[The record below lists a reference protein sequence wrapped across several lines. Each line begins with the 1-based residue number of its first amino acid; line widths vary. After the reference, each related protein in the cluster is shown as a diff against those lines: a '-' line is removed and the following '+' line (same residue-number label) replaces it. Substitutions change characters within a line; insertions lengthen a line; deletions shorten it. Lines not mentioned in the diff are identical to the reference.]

1 MSNVLQKIF
10 GQIETKEQFDA
21 LRITIAS
28 PEEIL
33 SWSHGEV
40 KKPETINYHSMKPE
54 QEGLFCQQI
63 FGPAKDYE
71 CACGKYKRIKYRGLI
86 CEKCGVEVGSSSVR
100 RERMGHIKLAMPVA
114 HTWFLREGKIA
125 TLLNNLPQKKLEQVI
140 SYDAYIVIE
149 PGLTNLKQYDVI
161 SEDDYQAAI
170 EEFGADAF
178 RVGIGAEGVRE
189 IIAGMDMG
197 DERTRLR
204 EELAETKSETKRRS
218 LIKQLKL
225 VEAFLD
231 SKTEPA
237 WMLPDVIPVI
247 PPEMR
252 PLVTL
257 DAGHVAASDLNDLY
271 RRVIIRN
278 NRLKKFMEMHAPD
291 IIIRNEKRMLQE
303 AVDSLFDNGHKARP
317 MVSQNRRPLKSL
329 SDSLRGKSGRFRMNM
344 LGKRVDYS
352 GRSVIVSGP
361 TLKLHQVG
369 LPKTMAL
376 ELFKPFVFSRLMTG
390 GYANTL
396 KTARK
401 MVENGEDIVW
411 EMLEKVIYQHPVLL
425 NRAPTLHRLSLLAFE
440 PVLIEGKAIRLH
452 PLVCKGFNADFDGDQ
467 MSVHVPISLEAQLEA
482 RTLMLASNNVLS
494 PANGDPMIVPSQD
507 MVLGVYYI
515 SLINGEHDEK
525 SPRFANMDEVKLAL
539 ENKSITLHTPIIA
552 RINGK
557 TEKTTA
563 GRMILGELLP
573 KSENMPFSLVNKVM
587 PVSEIKALLAT
598 TYERCGDKEMILL
611 ADALKNTGFE
621 QAARSGISIGYD
633 DIVIPEEKKAM
644 IAASEKTA
652 EEIEDQ
658 YQNGLLSKGERYNK
672 LVDLWQTTTDKLG
685 DMAYAALGKSSGD
698 QWNSVYMMAL
708 SGARG
713 SKRQIQQLAGMRGMM
728 QKPDGSII
736 EVPIISNFKE
746 GLTMSEYFTST
757 HGARKGMSDTALKTA
772 DAGYLTRRL
781 VELAQNTVI
790 TEHDCGTSE
799 CIEAKP
805 VYNGSKIEVP
815 LGDVVLGRTAAE
827 DIIDSKTKEVIVPK
841 GELITKAAS
850 KRINASDLKSAKVR
864 SVLTCCSD
872 GLCAKCYGMDLSRN
886 ALVHVGEAVGV
897 IAGQSIG
904 EPGTQLTLRTFHIGG
919 VATAAESSFIEVAVP
934 KDEKAFIELQDV
946 ETAVNS
952 NGRFVVMS
960 RKGHVVVKDG
970 NRSELSKTALPYGA
984 LLVGK
989 FAKSTDAFVV
999 EASDKDQS
1007 IKIAEWDASA
1017 TAIIAETDGQVVYN
1031 DLIENVSF
1039 QDEADAQ
1046 TSIVSRKVISW
1057 TGNTNKNLK
1066 PSIKLVDNKGDV
1078 ISLGGKK
1085 VAEYL
1090 LPTHSVLGAKIIDK
1104 ENIKRGDVIAR
1115 IPVQAKGAGDITGGL
1130 PRVNELLEVRRPS
1143 NPALLSEI
1151 AGTVELKEIKNK
1163 MVITVESDPMQTI
1176 KDIDTEKRKVVVN
1189 DGAMVVKGDVLVDKT
1204 DDQDAIRANQDGKV
1218 YVYETTSIVDGQ
1230 KQTRTTIDICD
1241 YVEYPVAKGAKLLV
1255 RTGDIVAKAEKLVDG
1270 DPVPQDI
1277 LRILGQKALSTF
1289 MVEQIQ
1295 QVYRLQGVTINDKH
1309 IEILIR
1315 EMTRRVEITD
1325 PGDTSFLMGQV
1336 VDRVDFEEENARVIR
1351 DGNRPAKRSEVLVGL
1366 TRASLTSRSFISNA
1380 SFQQTT
1386 KVLVDAAI
1394 SGSTDKLV
1402 GINENLIVGRLI
1414 PIGTGAYVRRVRE
1427 IAREEEKAEKLAR
1440 EGNGQQQ
1447 LMDL

>member
-1 MSNVLQKIF
+1 
-10 GQIETKEQFDA
+10 
-21 LRITIAS
+21 
-28 PEEIL
+28 
-33 SWSHGEV
+33 
-40 KKPETINYHSMKPE
+40 MKPE
-54 QEGLFCQQI
+54 PEGLFCQQI
-63 FGPAKDYE
+63 FGPIKDYE
-71 CACGKYKRIKYRGLI
+71 CACGKYKRIKFRGVV
-86 CEKCGVEVGSSSVR
+86 CERCGVEVGSSTVR

-149 PGLTNLKQYDVI
+149 PGLTSLKQYDVI
-161 SEDDYQAAI
+161 SEDEYQKAV

-178 RVGIGAEGVRE
+178 RVGIGAEGVRS
-189 IIAGMDMG
+189 IIANLDMG

-204 EELAETKSETKRRS
+204 AELAETKSDAKRKG

-225 VEAFLD
+225 VEAFLE

-237 WMLPDVIPVI
+237 WMLPDIIPVI
-247 PPEMR
+247 PPDMR

-278 NRLKKFMEMHAPD
+278 NRLKRFMEMHAPE
-291 IIIRNEKRMLQE
+291 IIVRNEKRMLQE

-361 TLKLHQVG
+361 SLKLHQVG
-369 LPKTMAL
+369 LPKAMAL
-376 ELFKPFVFSRLMTG
+376 ELFKPFVYSRLMAG

-411 EMLEKVIYQHPVLL
+411 EILEDVIHEHPVLL
-425 NRAPTLHRLSLLAFE
+425 NRQPTLHRLSMLAFE

-467 MSVHVPISLEAQLEA
+467 MAVHVPISLEAQLEA
-482 RTLMLASNNVLS
+482 RTLMLSSNNVLS
-494 PANGDPMIVPSQD
+494 PANGEPMIVPSQD

-515 SLINGEHDEK
+515 SLINGEHTDK
-525 SPRFANMDEVKLAL
+525 SPRFANMDEVKMAL
-539 ENKSITLHTPIIA
+539 ENKSITLHTPIVA

-557 TEKTTA
+557 IYKTTA

-573 KSENMPFSLVNKVM
+573 KSENMPFDLVNKVM
-587 PVSEIKALLAT
+587 PVGEIKALLAT
-598 TYERCGDKEMILL
+598 TYERCGDKAMILL
-611 ADALKNTGFE
+611 ADALKDTGFE

-633 DIVIPEEKKAM
+633 DIVIPEEKKQI
-644 IAASEKTA
+644 IAETEKAA
-652 EEIEDQ
+652 EEIEQQ
-658 YQNGLLSKGERYNK
+658 YQNGLLSGGEKHNK
-672 LVDLWQTTTDKLG
+672 LIDLWQNTTDKIG
-685 DMAYAALGKSSGD
+685 DLAYAALGKTTGD
-698 QWNSVYMMAL
+698 HWNSVLMMAL

-713 SKRQIQQLAGMRGMM
+713 SKRQIQQVAGMRGMM

-746 GLTMSEYFTST
+746 GLTMAEYFTST

-790 TEHDCGTSE
+790 TEHDCGTDE
-799 CIEAKP
+799 YITAKP
-805 VYNGSKIEVP
+805 VYQGSTLAVP
-815 LGDVVLGRTAAE
+815 LGDVVLGRTAAH
-827 DIIDSKTKEVIVPK
+827 DIVHPITKEVLVPA
-841 GELITKAAS
+841 GELVTKAAAR
-850 KRINASDLKSAKVR
+850 KINESGLPSVDVR
-864 SVLTCCSD
+864 SVLTCHSD
-872 GLCAKCYGMDLSRN
+872 GLCAKCYGMDLSRQ

-919 VATAAESSFIEVAVP
+919 VASGGAESHYIEVPVAGTV
-934 KDEKAFIELQDV
+934 KLSG
-946 ETAVNS
+946 VNTIKNS
-952 NGRFVVMS
+952 AGR
-960 RKGHVVVKDG
+960 VVVLSRNG
-970 NRSELSKTALPYGA
+970 ELTVVDAKGEKLFTTKLPYASMMIVNDGDTVEKGA
-984 LLVGK
+984 KV
-989 FAKSTDAFVV
+989 
-999 EASDKDQS
+999 
-1007 IKIAEWDASA
+1007 AEWDPYSN
-1017 TAIIAETDGQVVYN
+1017 TIIAEKDGIVQFQ
-1031 DLIENVSF
+1031 DLIENISYQEEVDS
-1039 QDEADAQ
+1039 
-1046 TSIVSRKVISW
+1046 TTGITSRKVINW
-1057 TGNTNKNLK
+1057 KANTKKALN
-1066 PSIKLVDNKGDV
+1066 PAITLVDEHGQV

-1085 VAEYL
+1085 IAEYL
-1090 LPTHSVLGAKIIDK
+1090 LPMYSILNVANGATVAA
-1104 ENIKRGDVIAR
+1104 GDILAR
-1115 IPVQAKGAGDITGGL
+1115 IPVQTKRTGDITGGL

-1143 NPALLSEI
+1143 NPALLAE
-1151 AGTVELKEIKNK
+1151 
-1163 MVITVESDPMQTI
+1163 
-1176 KDIDTEKRKVVVN
+1176 
-1189 DGAMVVKGDVLVDKT
+1189 
-1204 DDQDAIRANQDGKV
+1204 
-1218 YVYETTSIVDGQ
+1218 VDG
-1230 KQTRTTIDICD
+1230 TIELEDAKSKIIVRIVPD
-1241 YVEYPVAKGAKLLV
+1241 DGTAPVEYAVPKGTNLLV
-1255 RTGDIVAKAEKLVDG
+1255 RSGDVVKKADKLIDG

-1277 LRILGQKALSTF
+1277 LRILGQKALATF

-1295 QVYRLQGVTINDKH
+1295 QVYRLQGVSINDKH

-1325 PGDTSFLMGQV
+1325 PGDTGFLMGAV
-1336 VDRVDFEEENARVIR
+1336 VDRVDFDEENARVTH
-1351 DGNRPAKRSEVLVGL
+1351 DGGRPATASQVLVGL

-1414 PIGTGAYVRRVRE
+1414 PVGTGAYVRRVRE

-1440 EGNGQQQ
+1440 EGNAQQQ
-1447 LMDL
+1447 LLDI

>member
-1 MSNVLQKIF
+1 MTNMLQKIF

-40 KKPETINYHSMKPE
+40 KKPETINYHSLKPE
-54 QEGLFCQQI
+54 AEGLFCQQI
-63 FGPAKDYE
+63 FGPVKDYE
-71 CACGKYKRIKYRGLI
+71 CACGKYKRIKFRGVV
-86 CEKCGVEVGSSSVR
+86 CERCGVEVGPSSVR

-161 SEDDYQAAI
+161 SEDEYQAAV
-170 EEFGADAF
+170 EEYGADAF
-178 RVGIGAEGVRE
+178 QVGIGAEGVRS
-189 IIAGMDMG
+189 IIAGLDMG

-204 EELAETKSETKRRS
+204 AELAETKSEAKRKA
-218 LIKQLKL
+218 IVKQLKL

-231 SKTEPA
+231 SKTDPA
-237 WMLPDVIPVI
+237 WMLPDIIPVI
-247 PPEMR
+247 PPDMR

-278 NRLKKFMEMHAPD
+278 NRLKRFKEMNAPE

-361 TLKLHQVG
+361 SLKLHQVG
-369 LPKTMAL
+369 LPKAMAL
-376 ELFKPFVFSRLMTG
+376 ELFKPFVFARLMAG
-390 GYANTL
+390 DYANTL

-411 EMLEKVIYQHPVLL
+411 EILEKVIYQHPVLL

-482 RTLMLASNNVLS
+482 RTLMLSSNNVLS
-494 PANGDPMIVPSQD
+494 PANGEPMIVPSQD
-507 MVLGVYYI
+507 MVLGVFYI
-515 SLINGEHDEK
+515 SLMNGSVDEK

-539 ENKSITLHTPIIA
+539 ENKTITLHTPIVA

-557 TEKTTA
+557 RYETTA

-573 KSENMPFSLVNKVM
+573 KSDKMPFDLVNKVM
-587 PVSEIKALLAT
+587 PHGEIKKLLAI
-598 TYERCGDKEMILL
+598 TYERCGDKAMIML

-621 QAARSGISIGYD
+621 QAARSGISIGFD
-633 DIVIPEEKKAM
+633 DIVIPKEKSEM
-644 IAASEKTA
+644 IANANKA
-652 EEIEDQ
+652 AAEIEKQ
-658 YQNGLLSKGERYNK
+658 YQNGLLSGGERHNK
-672 LVDLWQTTTDKLG
+672 LIDLWQKTTDELG
-685 DMAYAALGKSSGD
+685 DKAYEALGKTTGEN
-698 QWNSVYMMAL
+698 WNSIYMMAV
-708 SGARG
+708 SKARG
-713 SKRQIQQLAGMRGMM
+713 SKGQIQQVAGMRGMM

-746 GLTMSEYFTST
+746 GLTMAEYFTST

-772 DAGYLTRRL
+772 EAGYLTRRL

-790 TEHDCGTSE
+790 TEHDCGTTDF
-799 CIEAKP
+799 ITAKP
-805 VYNGSKIEVP
+805 VYQGSTLSVP
-815 LGDVVLGRTAAE
+815 LGDVVLGRTAAH
-827 DIIDSKTKEVIVPK
+827 DIVNPITHEVIVPA
-841 GELITKAAS
+841 GELINKAAAT
-850 KRINASDLKSAKVR
+850 KINDSGLPSVDVR
-864 SVLTCCSD
+864 SVLTCHSD

-919 VATAAESSFIEVAVP
+919 IASGGAESHFIEMPVAGKLKLVGVNTITNSAGRVVVLSRNGEVAVV
-934 KDEKAFIELQDV
+934 D
-946 ETAVNS
+946 N
-952 NGRFVVMS
+952 
-960 RKGHVVVKDG
+960 KGATLF
-970 NRSELSKTALPYGA
+970 SCALPYASMLIKNDGD
-984 LLVGK
+984 
-989 FAKSTDAFVV
+989 TV
-999 EASDKDQS
+999 EKGE
-1007 IKIAEWDASA
+1007 KVAEWDPYSN
-1017 TAIIAETDGQVVYN
+1017 TIIAEKDGIAQFK
-1031 DLIENVSF
+1031 DLVENVSF
-1039 QDEADAQ
+1039 QEEVDSM
-1046 TSIVSRKVISW
+1046 TGIVSRKVINW
-1057 TGNTNKNLK
+1057 KTNTKKALS
-1066 PSIKLVDNKGDV
+1066 PAITLVDEKGNV

-1085 VAEYL
+1085 IAEYM
-1090 LPTHSVLGAKIIDK
+1090 LPTYSVLNVSNGDK
-1104 ENIKRGDVIAR
+1104 VAAGDILAR
-1115 IPVQAKGAGDITGGL
+1115 IPVQTKRTSDITGGL
-1130 PRVNELLEVRRPS
+1130 PRVEELLEVRRPS
-1143 NPALLSEI
+1143 NPAILAEI
-1151 AGTVELKEIKNK
+1151 DGTVELEDSKSKIIIRIEP
-1163 MVITVESDPMQTI
+1163 E
-1176 KDIDTEKRKVVVN
+1176 
-1189 DGAMVVKGDVLVDKT
+1189 DGSVP
-1204 DDQDAIRANQDGKV
+1204 
-1218 YVYETTSIVDGQ
+1218 
-1230 KQTRTTIDICD
+1230 
-1241 YVEYPVAKGAKLLV
+1241 VEYAVAKGTNLLV
-1255 RTGDIVAKAEKLVDG
+1255 RSGDVVRKADKLVDG

-1277 LRILGQKALSTF
+1277 LRILGQKELAQF
-1289 MVEQIQ
+1289 MVEQVQ
-1295 QVYRLQGVTINDKH
+1295 QVYRLQGVSINDKH

-1315 EMTRRVEITD
+1315 EMTRRVEITN
-1325 PGDTSFLMGQV
+1325 PGDTGFLMGQV
-1336 VDRVDFEEENARVIR
+1336 VDRVDFEEENARVAH
-1351 DGNRPAKRSEVLVGL
+1351 DGGKVAEASQVLVGL

-1414 PIGTGAYVRRVRE
+1414 PIGTGAYVRRVRQ
-1427 IAREEEKAEKLAR
+1427 IAKEEEKAEKLAR
-1440 EGNGQQQ
+1440 EGGEQQQ
-1447 LMDL
+1447 LMNI

>member
-1 MSNVLQKIF
+1 MLQKIF

-40 KKPETINYHSMKPE
+40 KKPETINYHSLKPE
-54 QEGLFCQQI
+54 PDGLFCQQI
-63 FGPAKDYE
+63 FGPIKDYE
-71 CACGKYKRIKYRGLI
+71 CACGKYKRIKYRGVI
-86 CEKCGVEVGSSSVR
+86 CDRCGVEVGSSSVR

-161 SEDDYQAAI
+161 SEDEYQKAV

-178 RVGIGAEGVRE
+178 HVGIGAEGVRN
-189 IIAGMDMG
+189 IIANLDMG

-204 EELAETKSETKRRS
+204 AELAETKSEAKRKG

-231 SKTEPA
+231 SKTDPA
-237 WMLPDVIPVI
+237 WMLPDIIPVI
-247 PPEMR
+247 PPDMR

-278 NRLKKFMEMHAPD
+278 NRLKRFIEMHAPD
-291 IIIRNEKRMLQE
+291 IIVRNEKRMLQE

-329 SDSLRGKSGRFRMNM
+329 SDSLRGKSGRFRMNL

-361 TLKLHQVG
+361 SLKLHQVG
-369 LPKTMAL
+369 LPKSMAL
-376 ELFKPFVFSRLMTG
+376 ELFKPFVFARLLAG
-390 GYANTL
+390 DYANTL

-401 MVENGEDIVW
+401 MVENGEDVVW
-411 EMLEKVIYQHPVLL
+411 EILEKVIHEHPVLL
-425 NRAPTLHRLSLLAFE
+425 NRAPSLHRLSMLAFE

-482 RTLMLASNNVLS
+482 RTLMLSSNNVLS
-494 PANGDPMIVPSQD
+494 PANGEPMIVPTQD

-515 SLINGEHDEK
+515 SLINGEHTEK
-525 SPRFANMDEVKLAL
+525 SPRFANMDEVQLAL
-539 ENKSITLHTPIIA
+539 ENKTITLHTPIIA

-557 TEKTTA
+557 TYKTTA

-573 KSENMPFSLVNKVM
+573 KSDNMPFDLVNKVM
-587 PVSEIKALLAT
+587 PVKEIKSLLAT
-598 TYERCGDKEMILL
+598 TYERCGDKAMILL

-621 QAARSGISIGYD
+621 QAARSGISIGFD
-633 DIVIPEEKKAM
+633 DVVIPEEKKDL
-644 IAASEKTA
+644 IAESEKAA

-658 YQNGLLSKGERYNK
+658 YQNGLLSAGERHNK
-672 LVDLWQTTTDKLG
+672 LIDLWQKTTDKLG
-685 DMAYAALGKSSGD
+685 DLAYAALGKTTGD
-698 QWNSVYMMAL
+698 NWNSVLMMAL

-713 SKRQIQQLAGMRGMM
+713 SKSQIKQLAGMRGMM

-746 GLTMSEYFTST
+746 GLTMAEYFTST

-772 DAGYLTRRL
+772 EAGYLTRRM
-781 VELAQNTVI
+781 VELAHNTAI
-790 TEHDCGTSE
+790 TEIDCGTKDF
-799 CIEAKP
+799 ITAKP
-805 VYNGSKIEVP
+805 VYQGSTLSVA
-815 LGDVVLGRTAAE
+815 LGDVVLGRTAAH
-827 DIIDSKTKEVIVPK
+827 DIIHPITKEVIVK
-841 GELITKAAS
+841 AGDLITKAAA
-850 KRINASDLKSAKVR
+850 KKINESGLPTVDVR

-886 ALVHVGEAVGV
+886 ALVHVGEAVGLL
-897 IAGQSIG
+897 AGQSIG

-919 VATAAESSFIEVAVP
+919 VAEGGAESHFIEVP
-934 KDEKAFIELQDV
+934 V
-946 ETAVNS
+946 EGTVKFSGVNTIKNSAGRIVVLSRNAEVSIVNDKNETLFTS
-952 NGRFVVMS
+952 N
-960 RKGHVVVKDG
+960 
-970 NRSELSKTALPYGA
+970 LPYASMLIVNEGEKVEKGA
-984 LLVGK
+984 
-989 FAKSTDAFVV
+989 
-999 EASDKDQS
+999 
-1007 IKIAEWDASA
+1007 KIAEWDPYSN
-1017 TAIIAETDGQVVYN
+1017 TIIAEKDGIVQFN
-1031 DLIENVSF
+1031 DLIENISYQEEVDS
-1039 QDEADAQ
+1039 
-1046 TSIVSRKVISW
+1046 TTGIVSRKVINW
-1057 TGNTNKNLK
+1057 RANTKKALN
-1066 PSIKLVDNKGDV
+1066 PSITLVNEKGEV

-1085 VAEYL
+1085 IAEYM
-1090 LPTHSVLGAKIIDK
+1090 LPMYSILNVSDGAKVSA
-1104 ENIKRGDVIAR
+1104 GDVLAR
-1115 IPVQAKGAGDITGGL
+1115 IPVQSKRTSDITGGL

-1143 NPALLSEI
+1143 NPALLAEI
-1151 AGTVELKEIKNK
+1151 DGTIELEDAKSK
-1163 MVITVESDPMQTI
+1163 VIIRIVPDDGTAPFEY
-1176 KDIDTEKRKVVVN
+1176 VVP
-1189 DGAMVVKGDVLVDKT
+1189 KGM
-1204 DDQDAIRANQDGKV
+1204 N
-1218 YVYETTSIVDGQ
+1218 
-1230 KQTRTTIDICD
+1230 
-1241 YVEYPVAKGAKLLV
+1241 LLV
-1255 RTGDIVAKAEKLVDG
+1255 RSGDVVKKAEKLVDG
-1270 DPVPQDI
+1270 EPVPQDI
-1277 LRILGQKALSTF
+1277 LRILGQKALATF

-1295 QVYRLQGVTINDKH
+1295 QVYRLQGVAINDKH

-1315 EMTRRVEITD
+1315 EMTRRVEITN
-1325 PGDTSFLMGQV
+1325 PGDTTFLTGGI
-1336 VDRVDFEEENARVIR
+1336 VDRVEFEEENARVVR
-1351 DGNRPAKRSEVLVGL
+1351 DGGRPAEASQVLVGL
-1366 TRASLTSRSFISNA
+1366 TRASLTSSSFISNA
-1380 SFQQTT
+1380 AFQQTT

-1394 SGSTDKLV
+1394 SGSTDKLT

-1414 PIGTGAYVRRVRE
+1414 PIGTGAYVHRVRE
-1427 IAREEEKAEKLAR
+1427 IAKEEEKAEKLAR
-1440 EGNGQQQ
+1440 EGGNQQQ
-1447 LMDL
+1447 LLDL

>member
-1 MSNVLQKIF
+1 MTNMLQKIF

-40 KKPETINYHSMKPE
+40 KKPETINYHSLKPE
-54 QEGLFCQQI
+54 PDGLFCQQI
-63 FGPAKDYE
+63 FGPVKDYE
-71 CACGKYKRIKYRGLI
+71 CACGKYKRIKFRGVV
-86 CEKCGVEVGSSSVR
+86 CERCGVEVGPSNVR

-149 PGLTNLKQYDVI
+149 PGLTSLKQYDVI
-161 SEDDYQAAI
+161 SEDEYQKAV

-178 RVGIGAEGVRE
+178 HVGIGAEGVRS
-189 IIAGMDMG
+189 IIANLDMG

-204 EELAETKSETKRRS
+204 AELAETKSDSKRKG

-231 SKTEPA
+231 SKTDPA

-247 PPEMR
+247 PPDMR

-278 NRLKKFMEMHAPD
+278 NRLKRFIEMHAPE
-291 IIIRNEKRMLQE
+291 IIVRNEKRMLQE

-329 SDSLRGKSGRFRMNM
+329 SDSLRGKSGRFRMNL

-361 TLKLHQVG
+361 SLKLHQVG

-376 ELFKPFVFSRLMTG
+376 ELFKPFVFARLMAG
-390 GYANTL
+390 DYANTL

-401 MVENGEDIVW
+401 MVENGEDVVW
-411 EMLEKVIYQHPVLL
+411 EILEKVIHEHPVLL
-425 NRAPTLHRLSLLAFE
+425 NRQPTLHRLSMLAFE

-467 MSVHVPISLEAQLEA
+467 MAVHVPISLEAQLEA
-482 RTLMLASNNVLS
+482 RTLMLSSNNILS
-494 PANGDPMIVPSQD
+494 PANGEPMIVPSQD

-515 SLINGEHDEK
+515 SLINGEHTDK
-525 SPRFANMDEVKLAL
+525 SPRFANMDEVKMAL
-539 ENKSITLHTPIIA
+539 ENKTITLHTPIVA

-557 TEKTTA
+557 IYKTTA

-573 KSENMPFSLVNKVM
+573 KSENMPFDLVNKVM
-587 PVSEIKALLAT
+587 PVGEIKSLLAT
-598 TYERCGDKEMILL
+598 TYERCGDKATILL
-611 ADALKNTGFE
+611 ADALKDTGFE

-633 DIVIPEEKKAM
+633 DIVIPEEKKT
-644 IAASEKTA
+644 IIEETEKAA
-652 EEIEDQ
+652 EEINEQ
-658 YQNGLLSKGERYNK
+658 YQNGLLSGGEKHNK
-672 LVDLWQTTTDKLG
+672 LIDLWQNTTDKIG
-685 DMAYAALGKSSGD
+685 DLAYAALGKTTGD
-698 QWNSVYMMAL
+698 NWNSVLMMAL

-713 SKRQIQQLAGMRGMM
+713 SKRQIQQVAGMRGMM

-746 GLTMSEYFTST
+746 GLTMAEYFTST

-790 TEHDCGTSE
+790 TEHDCGTKE
-799 CIEAKP
+799 YITAKP
-805 VYNGSKIEVP
+805 VYQGSTLSVP
-815 LGDVVLGRTAAE
+815 LGDVVLGRTAAH
-827 DIIDSKTKEVIVPK
+827 DIVHPITKEVIVPA
-841 GELITKAAS
+841 GELVTKVAAR
-850 KRINASDLKSAKVR
+850 KINESGLPSVDVR

-872 GLCAKCYGMDLSRN
+872 GLCAKCYGMDLSRQ
-886 ALVHVGEAVGV
+886 ALVHVGESVGV

-919 VATAAESSFIEVAVP
+919 VASGGAESHFIEVPVAGTIKLSGVNTI
-934 KDEKAFIELQDV
+934 KNSAGRIVVLSRNGELTVVNNKGEKQFS
-946 ETAVNS
+946 T
-952 NGRFVVMS
+952 
-960 RKGHVVVKDG
+960 K
-970 NRSELSKTALPYGA
+970 LPYAAMLIVNDGDKVEKGA
-984 LLVGK
+984 KV
-989 FAKSTDAFVV
+989 
-999 EASDKDQS
+999 
-1007 IKIAEWDASA
+1007 AEWDPYAN
-1017 TAIIAETDGQVVYN
+1017 TIIAEKDGTVQFQ
-1031 DLIENVSF
+1031 DLIENVSY
-1039 QDEADAQ
+1039 QEEVDS
-1046 TSIVSRKVISW
+1046 TTGIVSRKVINW
-1057 TGNTNKNLK
+1057 KANMKKALNPAIT
-1066 PSIKLVDNKGDV
+1066 LVDDKGQV

-1085 VAEYL
+1085 IAEYL
-1090 LPTHSVLGAKIIDK
+1090 LPMYSILNVSNGAKVAA
-1104 ENIKRGDVIAR
+1104 GDVLAR
-1115 IPVQAKGAGDITGGL
+1115 IPVQTKRTGDITGGL

-1143 NPALLSEI
+1143 NPALLAE
-1151 AGTVELKEIKNK
+1151 
-1163 MVITVESDPMQTI
+1163 
-1176 KDIDTEKRKVVVN
+1176 
-1189 DGAMVVKGDVLVDKT
+1189 
-1204 DDQDAIRANQDGKV
+1204 
-1218 YVYETTSIVDGQ
+1218 VDG
-1230 KQTRTTIDICD
+1230 TIELEDAKSKIIVRIIPD
-1241 YVEYPVAKGAKLLV
+1241 DGTAPVEYAVPKGTNILV
-1255 RTGDIVAKAEKLVDG
+1255 RSGDSVRKADKLVDG

-1277 LRILGQKALSTF
+1277 LRILGQKALATF

-1295 QVYRLQGVTINDKH
+1295 QVYRLQGVSINDKH

-1315 EMTRRVEITD
+1315 EMTRRVEITS
-1325 PGDTSFLMGQV
+1325 PGDTGFLMGQV

-1351 DGNRPAKRSEVLVGL
+1351 DGGKPAEASQVLVGL

-1394 SGSTDKLV
+1394 SGATDKLV

-1414 PIGTGAYVRRVRE
+1414 PVGTGAYVRRVRE
-1427 IAREEEKAEKLAR
+1427 IAKEEEKAEKLAR
-1440 EGNGQQQ
+1440 EGNSQQQ
-1447 LMDL
+1447 LLDI

>member
-1 MSNVLQKIF
+1 MTNMLQKIF

-40 KKPETINYHSMKPE
+40 KKPETINYHSLKPE
-54 QEGLFCQQI
+54 SEGLFCQQI
-63 FGPAKDYE
+63 FGPVKDYE
-71 CACGKYKRIKYRGLI
+71 CACGKYKRIKFRGVV
-86 CEKCGVEVGSSSVR
+86 CERCGVEVGPSSVR

-161 SEDDYQAAI
+161 SEDEYQAAV

-178 RVGIGAEGVRE
+178 HVGIGAEGVRS
-189 IIAGMDMG
+189 IIANLDMG

-204 EELAETKSETKRRS
+204 AELAETKSEAKRKS
-218 LIKQLKL
+218 IIKQLKL

-231 SKTEPA
+231 SKTDPA
-237 WMLPDVIPVI
+237 WMLPDVLPVI
-247 PPEMR
+247 PPDMR

-278 NRLKKFMEMHAPD
+278 NRLKRFQEMHAPE

-361 TLKLHQVG
+361 SLKLHQVG
-369 LPKTMAL
+369 LPKQMAL
-376 ELFKPFVFSRLMTG
+376 ELFKPFVFARLLAG
-390 GYANTL
+390 DYANTL

-411 EMLEKVIYQHPVLL
+411 EILEKVIYEHPVLL

-482 RTLMLASNNVLS
+482 RTLMLSSNNVLS
-494 PANGDPMIVPSQD
+494 PANGEPMIVPSQD

-515 SLINGEHDEK
+515 SLMNGTVNEK
-525 SPRFANMDEVKLAL
+525 SPRFANMDEVKMAL
-539 ENKSITLHTPIIA
+539 ENKAITLHTPIVA

-557 TEKTTA
+557 RYETTA

-573 KSENMPFSLVNKVM
+573 KSDNMPFDLVNKVM
-587 PVSEIKALLAT
+587 PSGEIKKLLAI
-598 TYERCGDKEMILL
+598 TYERCGDKAMIML

-621 QAARSGISIGYD
+621 QAARSGISIGFD
-633 DIVIPEEKKAM
+633 DIVIPKEKTEM
-644 IAASEKTA
+644 IANANKA
-652 EEIEDQ
+652 AAEIEKQ
-658 YQNGLLSKGERYNK
+658 YQNGLLSGGERHNK
-672 LVDLWQTTTDKLG
+672 LIDLWQKTTDELG
-685 DMAYAALGKSSGD
+685 DKAYEALGKTEGEN
-698 QWNSVYMMAL
+698 WNSIYMMAV
-708 SGARG
+708 SKARG
-713 SKRQIQQLAGMRGMM
+713 SKGQIQQVAGMRGMM

-746 GLTMSEYFTST
+746 GLTMAEYFTST

-772 DAGYLTRRL
+772 EAGYLTRRL

-790 TEHDCGTSE
+790 TEHDCGTSDF
-799 CIEAKP
+799 ITAKP
-805 VYNGSKIEVP
+805 VYQGSTLSVA
-815 LGDVVLGRTAAE
+815 LGDVVLGRTAAH
-827 DIIDSKTKEVIVPK
+827 DIVHPITKEVIVPA
-841 GELITKAAS
+841 GELITKSAA
-850 KRINASDLKSAKVR
+850 RQINESGLPSVDVR
-864 SVLTCCSD
+864 SVLTCHSD

-919 VATAAESSFIEVAVP
+919 IASGGAESHFIEMPVAGTLKLSGVNTITNSAGRVVVLSRNGEVAVVDN
-934 KDEKAFIELQDV
+934 KGKELF
-946 ETAVNS
+946 S
-952 NGRFVVMS
+952 C
-960 RKGHVVVKDG
+960 
-970 NRSELSKTALPYGA
+970 ALPYASMLIKNDGD
-984 LLVGK
+984 K
-989 FAKSTDAFVV
+989 V
-999 EASDKDQS
+999 EKGE
-1007 IKIAEWDASA
+1007 KVAEWDPYSN
-1017 TAIIAETDGQVVYN
+1017 TIIAEKDGIAQFK

-1039 QDEADAQ
+1039 QEEVDSM
-1046 TSIVSRKVISW
+1046 TGIVSRKVINW
-1057 TGNTNKNLK
+1057 KTNTKK
-1066 PSIKLVDNKGDV
+1066 PLSPAITLVDEKGNV
-1078 ISLGGKK
+1078 VSLGGKK
-1085 VAEYL
+1085 IAEYM
-1090 LPTHSVLGAKIIDK
+1090 LPTYSVLNVSNGDK
-1104 ENIKRGDVIAR
+1104 VVAGDVLAR
-1115 IPVQAKGAGDITGGL
+1115 IPVQTKRTSDITGGL
-1130 PRVNELLEVRRPS
+1130 PRVEELLEVRRPS
-1143 NPALLSEI
+1143 NPALLAEVD
-1151 AGTVELKEIKNK
+1151 GTVELEDSKSKIIIRIEP
-1163 MVITVESDPMQTI
+1163 T
-1176 KDIDTEKRKVVVN
+1176 
-1189 DGAMVVKGDVLVDKT
+1189 DGSAP
-1204 DDQDAIRANQDGKV
+1204 
-1218 YVYETTSIVDGQ
+1218 
-1230 KQTRTTIDICD
+1230 
-1241 YVEYPVAKGAKLLV
+1241 VEYAVPKGTNLLV
-1255 RTGDIVAKAEKLVDG
+1255 RSGDTVRKAEKLVDG

-1277 LRILGQKALSTF
+1277 LRILGQKELAQF
-1289 MVEQIQ
+1289 MVEQVQ
-1295 QVYRLQGVTINDKH
+1295 QVYRLQGVSINDKH

-1315 EMTRRVEITD
+1315 EMTRRVEITN
-1325 PGDTSFLMGQV
+1325 PGDTGFLMGQV
-1336 VDRVDFEEENARVIR
+1336 VDRVDFEEENARVAR
-1351 DGNRPAKRSEVLVGL
+1351 DGGKVAEASQVLVGL

-1414 PIGTGAYVRRVRE
+1414 PIGTGAYVRRVRQ
-1427 IAREEEKAEKLAR
+1427 IAKDEEKAEKLAR
-1440 EGNGQQQ
+1440 EGGEQQQ
-1447 LMDL
+1447 LLDI

>member
-1 MSNVLQKIF
+1 MTNMLQKIF

-40 KKPETINYHSMKPE
+40 KKPETINYHSLKPE
-54 QEGLFCQQI
+54 PEGLFCQQI
-63 FGPAKDYE
+63 FGPVKDYE
-71 CACGKYKRIKYRGLI
+71 CACGKYKRIKFRGVV
-86 CEKCGVEVGSSSVR
+86 CERCGVEVGSSSVR

-161 SEDDYQAAI
+161 SEDEYQAAV

-178 RVGIGAEGVRE
+178 HVGIGAEGVRS
-189 IIAGMDMG
+189 IIANLDMG

-204 EELAETKSETKRRS
+204 AELAETKSEAKRKAI
-218 LIKQLKL
+218 IKQLKL

-231 SKTEPA
+231 SKTDPA
-237 WMLPDVIPVI
+237 WMLPDVLPVI
-247 PPEMR
+247 PPDMR

-278 NRLKKFMEMHAPD
+278 NRLKRFMEMHAPE
-291 IIIRNEKRMLQE
+291 IIVRNEKRMLQE
-303 AVDSLFDNGHKARP
+303 AVDSLFDNGHKACP

-361 TLKLHQVG
+361 SLKLHQVG
-369 LPKTMAL
+369 LPKAMAL
-376 ELFKPFVFSRLMTG
+376 ELFKPFVFARLLAG
-390 GYANTL
+390 DYANTL

-411 EMLEKVIYQHPVLL
+411 EILEKVIYEHPVLL

-482 RTLMLASNNVLS
+482 RTLMLSSNNVLS
-494 PANGDPMIVPSQD
+494 PANGEPMIVPSQD

-515 SLINGEHDEK
+515 SLMNGNVDEK
-525 SPRFANMDEVKLAL
+525 SPRFANMDEVKMAL
-539 ENKSITLHTPIIA
+539 DNKTITLHTPIVA

-557 TEKTTA
+557 RYETTA

-573 KSENMPFSLVNKVM
+573 KSDKMPFDLVNKVM
-587 PVSEIKALLAT
+587 PAGEIKKLLAT
-598 TYERCGDKEMILL
+598 TYERCGDKAMIML

-621 QAARSGISIGYD
+621 QAARSGISIGFD
-633 DIVIPEEKKAM
+633 DIVIPKEKTEM
-644 IAASEKTA
+644 IANANKA
-652 EEIEDQ
+652 AAEIEKQ
-658 YQNGLLSKGERYNK
+658 YQNGLLSGGERHNK
-672 LVDLWQTTTDKLG
+672 LIDLWQKTTDELG
-685 DMAYAALGKSSGD
+685 DKAYEALGKTEGEN
-698 QWNSVYMMAL
+698 WNSIYMMAV
-708 SGARG
+708 SKARG
-713 SKRQIQQLAGMRGMM
+713 SKGQIQQVAGMRGMM

-746 GLTMSEYFTST
+746 GLTMAEYFTST

-772 DAGYLTRRL
+772 EAGYLTRRL

-790 TEHDCGTSE
+790 TEHDCGTDE
-799 CIEAKP
+799 YITAKP
-805 VYNGSKIEVP
+805 VYQGSTLSVP
-815 LGDVVLGRTAAE
+815 LGDVVLGRTAAH
-827 DIIDSKTKEVIVPK
+827 DIIHPMTKEVIVPA
-841 GELITKAAS
+841 GELITKSAA
-850 KRINASDLKSAKVR
+850 RQINESGLPSVDVR
-864 SVLTCCSD
+864 SVLTCHSD

-919 VATAAESSFIEVAVP
+919 IASGGAENHFIEMPVGGKLKLNGVNT
-934 KDEKAFIELQDV
+934 I
-946 ETAVNS
+946 TNS
-952 NGRFVVMS
+952 NGR
-960 RKGHVVVKDG
+960 VVVLSRNGEVAVVDNKG
-970 NRSELSKTALPYGA
+970 KELFSVALPYASMLIKNDGD
-984 LLVGK
+984 K
-989 FAKSTDAFVV
+989 V
-999 EASDKDQS
+999 EKGDKV
-1007 IKIAEWDASA
+1007 AEWDPYSN
-1017 TAIIAETDGQVVYN
+1017 TIIAEKDGIVQFK
-1031 DLIENVSF
+1031 DLIENVSV
-1039 QDEADAQ
+1039 QEEVDSM
-1046 TSIVSRKVISW
+1046 TGIVSHKVINW
-1057 TGNTNKNLK
+1057 KANTKK
-1066 PSIKLVDNKGDV
+1066 PLSPAITLVDDKGNV

-1085 VAEYL
+1085 IAEYM
-1090 LPTHSVLGAKIIDK
+1090 LPTYSVLNVANGDK
-1104 ENIKRGDVIAR
+1104 VAAGDVLAR
-1115 IPVQAKGAGDITGGL
+1115 IPVQTKRTSDITGGL
-1130 PRVNELLEVRRPS
+1130 PRVEELLEVRRPS
-1143 NPALLSEI
+1143 NPALLAEI
-1151 AGTVELKEIKNK
+1151 DGTVELEDSKSKIIIRIE
-1163 MVITVESDPMQTI
+1163 P
-1176 KDIDTEKRKVVVN
+1176 N
-1189 DGAMVVKGDVLVDKT
+1189 DGSAP
-1204 DDQDAIRANQDGKV
+1204 
-1218 YVYETTSIVDGQ
+1218 
-1230 KQTRTTIDICD
+1230 
-1241 YVEYPVAKGAKLLV
+1241 VEYAVAKGTNLLV
-1255 RTGDIVAKAEKLVDG
+1255 RSGDVVRKADKLVDG

-1277 LRILGQKALSTF
+1277 LRILGQKELAQF

-1295 QVYRLQGVTINDKH
+1295 QVYRLQGVSINDKH

-1315 EMTRRVEITD
+1315 EMTRRVEITN
-1325 PGDTSFLMGQV
+1325 PGDTGFLMGQV
-1336 VDRVDFEEENARVIR
+1336 VDRVDFEEENARVAH
-1351 DGNRPAKRSEVLVGL
+1351 DGGRVAEASQVLVGL

-1414 PIGTGAYVRRVRE
+1414 PIGTGAYVRRVRQ
-1427 IAREEEKAEKLAR
+1427 IAKDEEKAEKLAR
-1440 EGNGQQQ
+1440 EGGNQQQ
-1447 LMDL
+1447 LLDI

>member
-1 MSNVLQKIF
+1 MTNMLQKIF

-54 QEGLFCQQI
+54 PEGLFCQQI
-63 FGPAKDYE
+63 FGPIKDYE
-71 CACGKYKRIKYRGLI
+71 CACGKYKRIKFRGVV
-86 CEKCGVEVGSSSVR
+86 CERCGVEVGSSTVR

-149 PGLTNLKQYDVI
+149 PGLTSLKQYDVI
-161 SEDDYQAAI
+161 SEDEYQKAV

-178 RVGIGAEGVRE
+178 RVGIGAEGVRS
-189 IIAGMDMG
+189 IIANLDMG

-204 EELAETKSETKRRS
+204 AELAETKSDAKRKG

-225 VEAFLD
+225 VEAFLE

-237 WMLPDVIPVI
+237 WMLPDIIPVI
-247 PPEMR
+247 PPDMR

-278 NRLKKFMEMHAPD
+278 NRLKRFMEMHAPE
-291 IIIRNEKRMLQE
+291 IIVRNEKRMLQE

-361 TLKLHQVG
+361 SLKLHQVG
-369 LPKTMAL
+369 LPKAMAL
-376 ELFKPFVFSRLMTG
+376 ELFKPFVYSRLMAG

-411 EMLEKVIYQHPVLL
+411 EILEDVIHEHPVLL
-425 NRAPTLHRLSLLAFE
+425 NRQPTLHRLSMLAFE

-467 MSVHVPISLEAQLEA
+467 MAVHVPISLEAQLEA
-482 RTLMLASNNVLS
+482 RTLMLSSNNVLS
-494 PANGDPMIVPSQD
+494 PANGEPMIVPSQD

-515 SLINGEHDEK
+515 SLINGEHTDK
-525 SPRFANMDEVKLAL
+525 SPRFANMDEVKMAL
-539 ENKSITLHTPIIA
+539 ENKSITLHTPIVA

-557 TEKTTA
+557 IYKTTA

-573 KSENMPFSLVNKVM
+573 KSENMPFDLVNKVM
-587 PVSEIKALLAT
+587 PVGEIKALLAT
-598 TYERCGDKEMILL
+598 TYERCGDKAMILL
-611 ADALKNTGFE
+611 ADALKDTGFE

-633 DIVIPEEKKAM
+633 DIVIPEEKKQI
-644 IAASEKTA
+644 IAETEKAA
-652 EEIEDQ
+652 EEIEQQ
-658 YQNGLLSKGERYNK
+658 YQNGLLSGGEKHNK
-672 LVDLWQTTTDKLG
+672 LIDLWQNTTDKIG
-685 DMAYAALGKSSGD
+685 DLAYAALGKTTGD
-698 QWNSVYMMAL
+698 HWNSVLMMAL

-713 SKRQIQQLAGMRGMM
+713 SKRQIQQVAGMRGMM

-746 GLTMSEYFTST
+746 GLTMAEYFTST

-790 TEHDCGTSE
+790 TEHDCGTDE
-799 CIEAKP
+799 YITAKP
-805 VYNGSKIEVP
+805 VYQGSTLAVP
-815 LGDVVLGRTAAE
+815 LGDVVLGRTAAH
-827 DIIDSKTKEVIVPK
+827 DIVHPITKEVIVPA
-841 GELITKAAS
+841 GELVTKAAAR
-850 KRINASDLKSAKVR
+850 KINESGLPSVDVR
-864 SVLTCCSD
+864 SVLTCHSD
-872 GLCAKCYGMDLSRN
+872 GLCAKCYGMDLSRQ

-919 VATAAESSFIEVAVP
+919 VASGGAESHYIEVPVAGTV
-934 KDEKAFIELQDV
+934 KLSG
-946 ETAVNS
+946 VNTIKNS
-952 NGRFVVMS
+952 AGR
-960 RKGHVVVKDG
+960 VVVLSRNG
-970 NRSELSKTALPYGA
+970 ELAVVDAKGEKLFTTKLPYASMMIVNDGDTVEKGA
-984 LLVGK
+984 KV
-989 FAKSTDAFVV
+989 
-999 EASDKDQS
+999 
-1007 IKIAEWDASA
+1007 AEWDPYSN
-1017 TAIIAETDGQVVYN
+1017 TIIAEKDGVVQFQ
-1031 DLIENVSF
+1031 DLIENISYQEEVDS
-1039 QDEADAQ
+1039 
-1046 TSIVSRKVISW
+1046 TTGITSRKVINW
-1057 TGNTNKNLK
+1057 KANTKQALN
-1066 PSIKLVDNKGDV
+1066 PAITLVDEHGQV

-1085 VAEYL
+1085 IAEYL
-1090 LPTHSVLGAKIIDK
+1090 LPMYSILNVANGATVAA
-1104 ENIKRGDVIAR
+1104 GDILAR
-1115 IPVQAKGAGDITGGL
+1115 IPVQTKRTGDITGGL

-1143 NPALLSEI
+1143 NPALLAEVD
-1151 AGTVELKEIKNK
+1151 GTVELEDAKSKII
-1163 MVITVESDPMQTI
+1163 VRIVPD
-1176 KDIDTEKRKVVVN
+1176 
-1189 DGAMVVKGDVLVDKT
+1189 DGTAP
-1204 DDQDAIRANQDGKV
+1204 
-1218 YVYETTSIVDGQ
+1218 
-1230 KQTRTTIDICD
+1230 
-1241 YVEYPVAKGAKLLV
+1241 VEYAVPKGTNLLV
-1255 RTGDIVAKAEKLVDG
+1255 RSGDFVKKADKLIDG

-1277 LRILGQKALSTF
+1277 LRILGQKALATF

-1295 QVYRLQGVTINDKH
+1295 QVYRLQGVSINDKH

-1325 PGDTSFLMGQV
+1325 PGDTGFLMGAV
-1336 VDRVDFEEENARVIR
+1336 VDRVDFDEENARVTH
-1351 DGNRPAKRSEVLVGL
+1351 DGGRPATASQVLVGL

-1414 PIGTGAYVRRVRE
+1414 PVGTGAYVRRVRE

-1440 EGNGQQQ
+1440 EGNAQQQ
-1447 LMDL
+1447 LLDI

>member
-1 MSNVLQKIF
+1 MTNMLQKIF

-40 KKPETINYHSMKPE
+40 KKPETINYHSLKPE
-54 QEGLFCQQI
+54 PEGLFCQQI
-63 FGPAKDYE
+63 FGPVKDYE
-71 CACGKYKRIKYRGLI
+71 CACGKYKRIKFRGVV
-86 CEKCGVEVGSSSVR
+86 CERCGVEVGPSTVR

-149 PGLTNLKQYDVI
+149 PGLTSLKQYDVI
-161 SEDDYQAAI
+161 SEDEYQKAV

-178 RVGIGAEGVRE
+178 HVGIGAEGIRS
-189 IIAGMDMG
+189 IIANLDMG

-204 EELAETKSETKRRS
+204 AELAETKSDAKRKG

-247 PPEMR
+247 PPDMR

-278 NRLKKFMEMHAPD
+278 NRLKRFIEMHAPE
-291 IIIRNEKRMLQE
+291 IIVRNEKRMLQE

-361 TLKLHQVG
+361 SLKLHQVG

-376 ELFKPFVFSRLMTG
+376 ELFKPFVYARLMAG
-390 GYANTL
+390 DYANTL

-401 MVENGEDIVW
+401 MVENGEDVVW
-411 EMLEKVIYQHPVLL
+411 EILEKVIHEHPVLL
-425 NRAPTLHRLSLLAFE
+425 NRQPTLHRLSMLAFE

-467 MSVHVPISLEAQLEA
+467 MAVHVPISLEAQLEA
-482 RTLMLASNNVLS
+482 RTLMLSSNNILS
-494 PANGDPMIVPSQD
+494 PANGEPMIVPSQD

-515 SLINGEHDEK
+515 SLINGEHTDK
-525 SPRFANMDEVKLAL
+525 SPRFANMDEVKMAL
-539 ENKSITLHTPIIA
+539 ENKSITLHTPIVA

-557 TEKTTA
+557 IYKTTA
-563 GRMILGELLP
+563 GRMILGQLLP
-573 KSENMPFSLVNKVM
+573 KSENMPFDLVNKVM
-587 PVSEIKALLAT
+587 PVGEIKSLLAT
-598 TYERCGDKEMILL
+598 TYERCGDKATILL
-611 ADALKNTGFE
+611 ADALKDTGFE
-621 QAARSGISIGYD
+621 QAARSGISIGYE
-633 DIVIPEEKKAM
+633 DIVIPEEKKT
-644 IAASEKTA
+644 IIEETEKAA
-652 EEIEDQ
+652 EEINEQ
-658 YQNGLLSKGERYNK
+658 YQNGLLSGGEKHNK
-672 LVDLWQTTTDKLG
+672 LIDLWQNTTDKIG
-685 DMAYAALGKSSGD
+685 DLAYAALGKTTGD
-698 QWNSVYMMAL
+698 HWNSVLMMAL

-713 SKRQIQQLAGMRGMM
+713 SKRQIQQVAGMRGMM

-746 GLTMSEYFTST
+746 GLTMAEYFTST

-790 TEHDCGTSE
+790 TEHDCGTTE
-799 CIEAKP
+799 YITAKP
-805 VYNGSKIEVP
+805 VYQGSTLAVP
-815 LGDVVLGRTAAE
+815 LGDVVLGRTAAH
-827 DIIDSKTKEVIVPK
+827 DIVHPITKEVIVPA
-841 GELITKAAS
+841 GELVTKVAAR
-850 KRINASDLKSAKVR
+850 KINESGLPSVDVR

-872 GLCAKCYGMDLSRN
+872 GLCAKCYGMDLSRQ

-919 VATAAESSFIEVAVP
+919 VASGGAESHYIEVPVAGTV
-934 KDEKAFIELQDV
+934 KLSG
-946 ETAVNS
+946 VNTIKNS
-952 NGRFVVMS
+952 AGRIVVLSRNG
-960 RKGHVVVKDG
+960 
-970 NRSELSKTALPYGA
+970 ELSVVDDKGEKLFTTKLPYAAMMIVNDGDKVEKGA
-984 LLVGK
+984 KV
-989 FAKSTDAFVV
+989 
-999 EASDKDQS
+999 
-1007 IKIAEWDASA
+1007 AEWDPYAN
-1017 TAIIAETDGQVVYN
+1017 TIIAEKDGIVQFQ
-1031 DLIENVSF
+1031 DLIENVSY
-1039 QDEADAQ
+1039 QEEVDS
-1046 TSIVSRKVISW
+1046 TTGIVSRKVINW
-1057 TGNTNKNLK
+1057 KANTKKALN
-1066 PSIKLVDNKGDV
+1066 PAITLVDEKGQV

-1085 VAEYL
+1085 IAEYL
-1090 LPTHSVLGAKIIDK
+1090 LPMYSILNVSNGATVAA
-1104 ENIKRGDVIAR
+1104 GDVLAR
-1115 IPVQAKGAGDITGGL
+1115 IPVQTKRTGDITGGL

-1143 NPALLSEI
+1143 NPALLAEI
-1151 AGTVELKEIKNK
+1151 DGTIELEDAKSKIIIRI
-1163 MVITVESDPMQTI
+1163 MPD
-1176 KDIDTEKRKVVVN
+1176 
-1189 DGAMVVKGDVLVDKT
+1189 DGTAP
-1204 DDQDAIRANQDGKV
+1204 
-1218 YVYETTSIVDGQ
+1218 
-1230 KQTRTTIDICD
+1230 
-1241 YVEYPVAKGAKLLV
+1241 VEYAVPKGTNLLV
-1255 RTGDIVAKAEKLVDG
+1255 RSGDVVRKADKLVDG

-1277 LRILGQKALSTF
+1277 LRILGQKALATF

-1295 QVYRLQGVTINDKH
+1295 QVYRLQGVSINDKH

-1315 EMTRRVEITD
+1315 EMTRRVEITN
-1325 PGDTSFLMGQV
+1325 PGDTGFLMGQV
-1336 VDRVDFEEENARVIR
+1336 VDRVDFEEENARVVH
-1351 DGNRPAKRSEVLVGL
+1351 DGGKPAEASQVLVGL

-1414 PIGTGAYVRRVRE
+1414 PVGTGAYVRRVRE
-1427 IAREEEKAEKLAR
+1427 IAKEEEKAEKLAR

-1447 LMDL
+1447 LLDI

>member
-1 MSNVLQKIF
+1 MTDILQKIF

-40 KKPETINYHSMKPE
+40 KKPETINYHSLKPE
-54 QEGLFCQQI
+54 PEGLFCQQI
-63 FGPAKDYE
+63 FGPVKDYE
-71 CACGKYKRIKYRGLI
+71 CACGKYKRIKFRGVV
-86 CEKCGVEVGSSSVR
+86 CERCGVEVGPSTVR

-149 PGLTNLKQYDVI
+149 PGLTSLKQYDVI
-161 SEDDYQAAI
+161 SEDEYQKAV

-178 RVGIGAEGVRE
+178 RVGIGAEGVRS
-189 IIAGMDMG
+189 IIANLDMG

-204 EELAETKSETKRRS
+204 AELAETKSDAKRKG

-247 PPEMR
+247 PPDMR

-278 NRLKKFMEMHAPD
+278 NRLKRFIEMHAPE
-291 IIIRNEKRMLQE
+291 IIVRNEKRMLQE

-329 SDSLRGKSGRFRMNM
+329 SDSLRGKSGRFRMNL

-361 TLKLHQVG
+361 SLKLHQVG

-376 ELFKPFVFSRLMTG
+376 ELFKPFVYSRLMAG
-390 GYANTL
+390 DYANTL

-401 MVENGEDIVW
+401 MVENGEDVVW
-411 EMLEKVIYQHPVLL
+411 EILEKVIHQHPVLL
-425 NRAPTLHRLSLLAFE
+425 NRQPTLHRLSMLAFE

-467 MSVHVPISLEAQLEA
+467 MAVHVPISLEAQLEA
-482 RTLMLASNNVLS
+482 RTLMLSSNNVLS
-494 PANGDPMIVPSQD
+494 PANGEPMIVPSQD

-515 SLINGEHDEK
+515 SLINGEHTDK
-525 SPRFANMDEVKLAL
+525 SPRFANMDEVKMAL
-539 ENKSITLHTPIIA
+539 ENKSITLHTPIVA
-552 RINGK
+552 RVNGK
-557 TEKTTA
+557 IYKTTA

-573 KSENMPFSLVNKVM
+573 KSDNMPFDLVNKVM
-587 PVSEIKALLAT
+587 PVGEIKSLLAT
-598 TYERCGDKEMILL
+598 TYERCGDKAMILL
-611 ADALKNTGFE
+611 ADALKDTGFE
-621 QAARSGISIGYD
+621 QAARSGISIGYE
-633 DIVIPEEKKAM
+633 DIVIPEEKKQI
-644 IAASEKTA
+644 IADTEKAA
-652 EEIEDQ
+652 EEIEQQ
-658 YQNGLLSKGERYNK
+658 YQNGLLSGGEKHNK
-672 LVDLWQTTTDKLG
+672 LIDLWQNTTDKIG
-685 DMAYAALGKSSGD
+685 DLAYAALGKTTGD
-698 QWNSVYMMAL
+698 DWNSVLMMAL

-713 SKRQIQQLAGMRGMM
+713 SKRQIQQVAGMRGMM

-746 GLTMSEYFTST
+746 GLTMAEYFTST

-790 TEHDCGTSE
+790 TEHDCGTE
-799 CIEAKP
+799 EYITAKP
-805 VYNGSKIEVP
+805 VYQGSTLSVP
-815 LGDVVLGRTAAE
+815 LGDVVLGRTAAH
-827 DIIDSKTKEVIVPK
+827 DIVHPITKEVIVPA
-841 GELITKAAS
+841 GELVTKAAAR
-850 KRINASDLKSAKVR
+850 KINESGLPSVDVR
-864 SVLTCCSD
+864 SVLTCHSD
-872 GLCAKCYGMDLSRN
+872 GLCAKCYGMDLSRQ

-919 VATAAESSFIEVAVP
+919 VASGGAESHYIEVPVAGTI
-934 KDEKAFIELQDV
+934 KL
-946 ETAVNS
+946 TGVNTIKNS
-952 NGRFVVMS
+952 ADR
-960 RKGHVVVKDG
+960 VVVLSRNG
-970 NRSELSKTALPYGA
+970 ELSVVDAKGEKLFTTKLPYASMMIVNDGDTVEKGA
-984 LLVGK
+984 KV
-989 FAKSTDAFVV
+989 
-999 EASDKDQS
+999 
-1007 IKIAEWDASA
+1007 AEWDPYSN
-1017 TAIIAETDGQVVYN
+1017 TIIAEKDGIVQFQ
-1031 DLIENVSF
+1031 DLIENVSY
-1039 QDEADAQ
+1039 QEEVDS
-1046 TSIVSRKVISW
+1046 TTGITSRKVINW
-1057 TGNTNKNLK
+1057 KANTKKALN
-1066 PSIKLVDNKGDV
+1066 PAITLVDEHGQV

-1085 VAEYL
+1085 IAEYL
-1090 LPTHSVLGAKIIDK
+1090 LPMYSILNVANGATVAA
-1104 ENIKRGDVIAR
+1104 GDVLAR
-1115 IPVQAKGAGDITGGL
+1115 IPVQTKRTGDITGGL
-1130 PRVNELLEVRRPS
+1130 PRVNELLEVRRPA
-1143 NPALLSEI
+1143 NPALLAE
-1151 AGTVELKEIKNK
+1151 
-1163 MVITVESDPMQTI
+1163 
-1176 KDIDTEKRKVVVN
+1176 
-1189 DGAMVVKGDVLVDKT
+1189 
-1204 DDQDAIRANQDGKV
+1204 
-1218 YVYETTSIVDGQ
+1218 VDG
-1230 KQTRTTIDICD
+1230 TIELEDAKSKIIIRIMPD
-1241 YVEYPVAKGAKLLV
+1241 DGTAPVEYAVPKGTNLLV
-1255 RTGDIVAKAEKLVDG
+1255 RSGDTVKKAEKLVDG

-1277 LRILGQKALSTF
+1277 LRILGQKALATF

-1295 QVYRLQGVTINDKH
+1295 QVYRLQGVSINDKH

-1315 EMTRRVEITD
+1315 EMTRRVEITN
-1325 PGDTSFLMGQV
+1325 PGDTGFLMGAV
-1336 VDRVDFEEENARVIR
+1336 VDRVDFEEENQRVIH
-1351 DGNRPAKRSEVLVGL
+1351 DGGRPAESSQVLVGL

-1394 SGSTDKLV
+1394 SGATDKLV

-1414 PIGTGAYVRRVRE
+1414 PVGTGAYVRRVRE
-1427 IAREEEKAEKLAR
+1427 IAREEERAEKLAR
-1440 EGNGQQQ
+1440 EGNAQQQ
-1447 LMDL
+1447 LLDI

>member
-1 MSNVLQKIF
+1 MSNMLQKIF
-10 GQIETKEQFDA
+10 GQIENKEQFDA

-54 QEGLFCQQI
+54 AEGLFCQQI
-63 FGPAKDYE
+63 FGPVKDYE
-71 CACGKYKRIKYRGLI
+71 CACGKYKRIKYRGVV
-86 CEKCGVEVGSSSVR
+86 CERCGVEVGSASVR
-100 RERMGHIKLAMPVA
+100 RERMGHIKLAIPVT

-125 TLLNNLPQKKLEQVI
+125 TLLNNLPQKKLEQVV

-161 SEDDYQAAI
+161 SEDEYQAAV

-178 RVGIGAEGVRE
+178 RVGIGAEGIRS
-189 IIAGMDMG
+189 IIANLDMG

-204 EELAETKSETKRRS
+204 AELSETKSETKRKA

-231 SKTEPA
+231 SKTDPA
-237 WMLPDVIPVI
+237 WMLPDIIPVI
-247 PPEMR
+247 PPDMR
-252 PLVTL
+252 PMVTL

-278 NRLKKFMEMHAPD
+278 NRLKRFMEMHAPD
-291 IIIRNEKRMLQE
+291 IIVRNEKRMLQE
-303 AVDSLFDNGHKARP
+303 AVDSLFDNAHKARP

-376 ELFKPFVFSRLMTG
+376 ELFKPFVFARLLAG
-390 GYANTL
+390 DYANTI

-401 MVENGEDIVW
+401 MVENGEDVVW
-411 EMLEKVIYQHPVLL
+411 EILENVIYEHPVLL
-425 NRAPTLHRLSLLAFE
+425 NRAPSLHRLSLLAFE

-452 PLVCKGFNADFDGDQ
+452 PLVCSGFNADFDGDQ

-482 RTLMLASNNVLS
+482 RTLMLSSNNVLS
-494 PANGDPMIVPSQD
+494 PANGAPMIVPSQD

-515 SLINGEHDEK
+515 SLINGEHTEK

-539 ENKSITLHTPIIA
+539 ENKSITLHTPIVA
-552 RINGK
+552 RIKGK
-557 TEKTTA
+557 TYQTTA

-573 KSENMPFSLVNKVM
+573 DSEKMPFDLVNKVM
-587 PVSEIKALLAT
+587 PRSAIKSLLAT

-611 ADALKNTGFE
+611 ADALKDTGFE

-633 DIVIPEEKKAM
+633 DIVIPSEKKDI
-644 IAASEKTA
+644 IAQSEKAA
-652 EEIEDQ
+652 EEIEEQ
-658 YQNGLLSKGERYNK
+658 YQNGLLSGGERYNK
-672 LVDLWQTTTDKLG
+672 LIDLWHGTTDKLG
-685 DMAYAALGKSSGD
+685 DMAYAALGKSNGD
-698 QWNSVYMMAL
+698 NWNSIYMMAL
-708 SGARG
+708 SEARG

-772 DAGYLTRRL
+772 EAGYLTRRL

-790 TEHDCGTSE
+790 TEHDCGTTE
-799 CIEAKP
+799 FITAKP
-805 VYNGSKIEVP
+805 VYQGSTLSVP
-815 LGDVVLGRTAAE
+815 LGDVVLGRTAAH
-827 DIIDSKTKEVIVPK
+827 DIVHPITKEVIVPA
-841 GELITKAAS
+841 GELITKAAA
-850 KRINASDLKSAKVR
+850 KAINESGLPSVDVR

-919 VATAAESSFIEVAVP
+919 VASGGAESHFIEVPVAGRI
-934 KDEKAFIELQDV
+934 KLSGV
-946 ETAVNS
+946 ETIKNS
-952 NGRFVVMS
+952 AGRIVVLSRNGKISVVDS
-960 RKGHVVVKDG
+960 DDK
-970 NRSELSKTALPYGA
+970 ELFSSNLPYASMLIVNDGDTVEKGA
-984 LLVGK
+984 KV
-989 FAKSTDAFVV
+989 
-999 EASDKDQS
+999 
-1007 IKIAEWDASA
+1007 AEWDPYSN
-1017 TAIIAETDGQVVYN
+1017 TIIAEKDGIVSFN
-1031 DLIENVSF
+1031 DLVENVSY
-1039 QDEADAQ
+1039 QEEVDSM
-1046 TSIVSRKVISW
+1046 TGIVSRKVINW
-1057 TGNTNKNLK
+1057 KTNTKKALK
-1066 PSIKLVDNKGDV
+1066 PAITLVDAKGNV
-1078 ISLGGKK
+1078 INLGGKK
-1085 VAEYL
+1085 IAEYL
-1090 LPTHSVLGAKIIDK
+1090 LPIYSVLNVANGDK
-1104 ENIKRGDVIAR
+1104 VVAGDILAR
-1115 IPVQAKGAGDITGGL
+1115 IPVQAKRTGDITGGL
-1130 PRVNELLEVRRPS
+1130 PRVNELLEVRRPT
-1143 NPALLSEI
+1143 NPALLAEI
-1151 AGTVELKEIKNK
+1151 DGTVDLEDSKSKIIIRIEP
-1163 MVITVESDPMQTI
+1163 T
-1176 KDIDTEKRKVVVN
+1176 
-1189 DGAMVVKGDVLVDKT
+1189 DGTAP
-1204 DDQDAIRANQDGKV
+1204 
-1218 YVYETTSIVDGQ
+1218 
-1230 KQTRTTIDICD
+1230 
-1241 YVEYPVAKGAKLLV
+1241 VEYAVPKGTNLLV
-1255 RTGDIVAKAEKLVDG
+1255 RSGDFVRKADKLVDG

-1277 LRILGQKALSTF
+1277 LRILGQKALATF

-1295 QVYRLQGVTINDKH
+1295 QVYRLQGAIINDKH
-1309 IEILIR
+1309 IEIVIR
-1315 EMTRRVEITD
+1315 EMTRRVEITN
-1325 PGDTSFLMGQV
+1325 PGDTGFLIGAV
-1336 VDRVDFEEENARVIR
+1336 VDRVDLDEENARVAREGGRI
-1351 DGNRPAKRSEVLVGL
+1351 AEASQVLVGL
-1366 TRASLTSRSFISNA
+1366 TRASLTTRSFISNA

-1414 PIGTGAYVRRVRE
+1414 PVGTGAYVRRVRE
-1427 IAREEEKAEKLAR
+1427 IAREEEKAERLAR

-1447 LMDL
+1447 LLDI

>member
-1 MSNVLQKIF
+1 MTDILQKIF

-40 KKPETINYHSMKPE
+40 KKPETINYHSLKPE
-54 QEGLFCQQI
+54 PEGLFCQQI
-63 FGPAKDYE
+63 FGPVKDYE
-71 CACGKYKRIKYRGLI
+71 CACGKYKRIKFRGVV
-86 CEKCGVEVGSSSVR
+86 CERCGVEVGPSTVR

-149 PGLTNLKQYDVI
+149 PGLTSLKQYDVI
-161 SEDDYQAAI
+161 SEDEYQKAV

-178 RVGIGAEGVRE
+178 RVGIGAEGVRS
-189 IIAGMDMG
+189 IIANLDMG

-204 EELAETKSETKRRS
+204 AELAETKSDAKRKG

-247 PPEMR
+247 PPDMR

-278 NRLKKFMEMHAPD
+278 NRLKRFIEMHAPE
-291 IIIRNEKRMLQE
+291 IIVRNEKRMLQE

-329 SDSLRGKSGRFRMNM
+329 SDSLRGKSGRFRMNL

-361 TLKLHQVG
+361 SLKLHQVG

-376 ELFKPFVFSRLMTG
+376 ELFKPFVYSRLMAG
-390 GYANTL
+390 DYANTL

-401 MVENGEDIVW
+401 MVENGEDVVW
-411 EMLEKVIYQHPVLL
+411 EILEKVIHQHPVLL
-425 NRAPTLHRLSLLAFE
+425 NRQPTLHRLSMLAFE

-467 MSVHVPISLEAQLEA
+467 MAVHVPISLEAQLEA
-482 RTLMLASNNVLS
+482 RTLMLSSNNVLS
-494 PANGDPMIVPSQD
+494 PANGEPMIVPSQD

-515 SLINGEHDEK
+515 SLINGEHTDK
-525 SPRFANMDEVKLAL
+525 SPRFANMDEVKMAL
-539 ENKSITLHTPIIA
+539 ENKSITLHTPIVA
-552 RINGK
+552 RVNGK
-557 TEKTTA
+557 IYKTTA

-573 KSENMPFSLVNKVM
+573 KSDNMPFDLVNKVM
-587 PVSEIKALLAT
+587 PVGEIKSLLAT
-598 TYERCGDKEMILL
+598 TYERCGDKAMILL
-611 ADALKNTGFE
+611 ADALKDTGFE
-621 QAARSGISIGYD
+621 QAARSGISIGYE
-633 DIVIPEEKKAM
+633 DIVIPEEKKQI
-644 IAASEKTA
+644 IADTEKAA
-652 EEIEDQ
+652 EEIEQQ
-658 YQNGLLSKGERYNK
+658 YQNGLLSGGEKHNK
-672 LVDLWQTTTDKLG
+672 LIDLWQNTTDKIG
-685 DMAYAALGKSSGD
+685 DLAYAALGKTTGD
-698 QWNSVYMMAL
+698 DWNSVLMMAL

-713 SKRQIQQLAGMRGMM
+713 SKRQIQQVAGMRGMM

-746 GLTMSEYFTST
+746 GLTMAEYFTST

-790 TEHDCGTSE
+790 TEHDCGTDE
-799 CIEAKP
+799 YITAKP
-805 VYNGSKIEVP
+805 VYQGSTLSVP
-815 LGDVVLGRTAAE
+815 LGDVVLGRTAAH
-827 DIIDSKTKEVIVPK
+827 DIVHPITKEVIVPA
-841 GELITKAAS
+841 GELVTKAAAR
-850 KRINASDLKSAKVR
+850 KINESGLPSVDVR
-864 SVLTCCSD
+864 SVLTCHSD
-872 GLCAKCYGMDLSRN
+872 GLCAKCYGMDLSRQ

-919 VATAAESSFIEVAVP
+919 VASGGAESHYIEVPVAGTI
-934 KDEKAFIELQDV
+934 KL
-946 ETAVNS
+946 TGVNTIKNS
-952 NGRFVVMS
+952 ADR
-960 RKGHVVVKDG
+960 VVVLSRNG
-970 NRSELSKTALPYGA
+970 ELSVVDAKGEKLFTTKLPYASMMIVNDGDTVEKGA
-984 LLVGK
+984 KV
-989 FAKSTDAFVV
+989 
-999 EASDKDQS
+999 
-1007 IKIAEWDASA
+1007 AEWDPYSN
-1017 TAIIAETDGQVVYN
+1017 TIIAEKDGIVQFQ
-1031 DLIENVSF
+1031 DLIENVSY
-1039 QDEADAQ
+1039 QEEVDS
-1046 TSIVSRKVISW
+1046 TTGITSRKVINW
-1057 TGNTNKNLK
+1057 KANTKKALN
-1066 PSIKLVDNKGDV
+1066 PAITLVDEHGQV

-1085 VAEYL
+1085 IAEYL
-1090 LPTHSVLGAKIIDK
+1090 LPMYSILNVANGATVAA
-1104 ENIKRGDVIAR
+1104 GDVLAR
-1115 IPVQAKGAGDITGGL
+1115 IPVQTKRTGDITGGL
-1130 PRVNELLEVRRPS
+1130 PRVNELLEVRRPA
-1143 NPALLSEI
+1143 NPALLAE
-1151 AGTVELKEIKNK
+1151 
-1163 MVITVESDPMQTI
+1163 
-1176 KDIDTEKRKVVVN
+1176 
-1189 DGAMVVKGDVLVDKT
+1189 
-1204 DDQDAIRANQDGKV
+1204 
-1218 YVYETTSIVDGQ
+1218 VDG
-1230 KQTRTTIDICD
+1230 TIELEDAKSKIIIRIMPD
-1241 YVEYPVAKGAKLLV
+1241 DGTAPVEYAVPKGTNLLV
-1255 RTGDIVAKAEKLVDG
+1255 RSGDTVKKAEKLVDG

-1277 LRILGQKALSTF
+1277 LRILGQKALATF

-1295 QVYRLQGVTINDKH
+1295 QVYRLQGVSINDKH

-1315 EMTRRVEITD
+1315 EMTRRVEITN
-1325 PGDTSFLMGQV
+1325 PGDTGFLMGAV
-1336 VDRVDFEEENARVIR
+1336 VDRVDFEEENQRVIR
-1351 DGNRPAKRSEVLVGL
+1351 DGGRPAESSQVLVGL

-1394 SGSTDKLV
+1394 SGATDKLV

-1414 PIGTGAYVRRVRE
+1414 PVGTGAYVRRVRE
-1427 IAREEEKAEKLAR
+1427 IAREEERAEKLAR
-1440 EGNGQQQ
+1440 EGNAQQQ
-1447 LMDL
+1447 LLDI

>member
-1 MSNVLQKIF
+1 MTNMLQKIF

-40 KKPETINYHSMKPE
+40 KKPETINYHSLKPE
-54 QEGLFCQQI
+54 PEGLFCQQI
-63 FGPAKDYE
+63 FGPVKDYE
-71 CACGKYKRIKYRGLI
+71 CACGKYKRIKFRGVV
-86 CEKCGVEVGSSSVR
+86 CERCGVEVGSSTVR

-149 PGLTNLKQYDVI
+149 PGLTSLKQYDVI
-161 SEDDYQAAI
+161 SEDEYQKAV
-170 EEFGADAF
+170 EEFGADSF
-178 RVGIGAEGVRE
+178 HVGIGAEGVRS
-189 IIAGMDMG
+189 IIANLDMG

-204 EELAETKSETKRRS
+204 AELAETKSDSKRKG

-231 SKTEPA
+231 SKTDPA

-247 PPEMR
+247 PPDMR

-278 NRLKKFMEMHAPD
+278 NRLKRFIEMHAPE
-291 IIIRNEKRMLQE
+291 IIVRNEKRMLQE

-329 SDSLRGKSGRFRMNM
+329 SDSLRGKSGRFRMNL

-361 TLKLHQVG
+361 SLKLHQVG

-376 ELFKPFVFSRLMTG
+376 ELFKPFVFARLMAG
-390 GYANTL
+390 DYANTL

-401 MVENGEDIVW
+401 MVENGEEVVW
-411 EMLEKVIYQHPVLL
+411 EILEKVIHEHPVLL
-425 NRAPTLHRLSLLAFE
+425 NRQPTLHRLSMLAFE

-467 MSVHVPISLEAQLEA
+467 MAVHVPISLEAQLEA
-482 RTLMLASNNVLS
+482 RTLMLSSNNILS
-494 PANGDPMIVPSQD
+494 PANGEPMIVPSQD

-515 SLINGEHDEK
+515 SLINGEHTDK
-525 SPRFANMDEVKLAL
+525 SPRFANMDEVKMAL
-539 ENKSITLHTPIIA
+539 ENKSITLHTPIVA

-557 TEKTTA
+557 VYKTTA
-563 GRMILGELLP
+563 GRMILGQLLP
-573 KSENMPFSLVNKVM
+573 KSDNMPFDLVNKVM
-587 PVSEIKALLAT
+587 PVGEIKSLLAT
-598 TYERCGDKEMILL
+598 TYERCGDKATILL
-611 ADALKNTGFE
+611 ADALKDTGFE

-633 DIVIPEEKKAM
+633 DIVIPEEKKT
-644 IAASEKTA
+644 IIEETEKAA
-652 EEIEDQ
+652 EEINEQ
-658 YQNGLLSKGERYNK
+658 YQNGLLSGGEKHNK
-672 LVDLWQTTTDKLG
+672 LIDLWQNTTDKIG
-685 DMAYAALGKSSGD
+685 DLAYAALGKTTGD
-698 QWNSVYMMAL
+698 NWNSVLMMAL

-713 SKRQIQQLAGMRGMM
+713 SKRQIQQVAGMRGMM

-746 GLTMSEYFTST
+746 GLTMAEYFTST

-790 TEHDCGTSE
+790 TEHDCGTTE
-799 CIEAKP
+799 YITAKP
-805 VYNGSKIEVP
+805 VYQGSTLSVP
-815 LGDVVLGRTAAE
+815 LGDVVLGRTAAH
-827 DIIDSKTKEVIVPK
+827 DIVHPITKEVIVPA
-841 GELITKAAS
+841 GELVTKVAAR
-850 KRINASDLKSAKVR
+850 KINESGLPSVDVR

-872 GLCAKCYGMDLSRN
+872 GLCAKCYGMDLSRQ
-886 ALVHVGEAVGV
+886 ALVHVGESVGV

-919 VATAAESSFIEVAVP
+919 VASGGAESHYIEVPVAGTI
-934 KDEKAFIELQDV
+934 KLNG
-946 ETAVNS
+946 VNTIKNS
-952 NGRFVVMS
+952 AGRIVVLSRNG
-960 RKGHVVVKDG
+960 
-970 NRSELSKTALPYGA
+970 ELSVVDDKGAKLFTTKLPYAAMMIVNDGDKVEKGA
-984 LLVGK
+984 KV
-989 FAKSTDAFVV
+989 
-999 EASDKDQS
+999 
-1007 IKIAEWDASA
+1007 AEWDPYAN
-1017 TAIIAETDGQVVYN
+1017 TIIAEKDGIVQFQ
-1031 DLIENVSF
+1031 DLIENVSY
-1039 QDEADAQ
+1039 QEEVDS
-1046 TSIVSRKVISW
+1046 TTGIVSRKVINW
-1057 TGNTNKNLK
+1057 KANTKKALN
-1066 PSIKLVDNKGDV
+1066 PAITLVDDKGQV

-1085 VAEYL
+1085 IAEYL
-1090 LPTHSVLGAKIIDK
+1090 LPMYSILNVSNGATVAA
-1104 ENIKRGDVIAR
+1104 GDVLAR
-1115 IPVQAKGAGDITGGL
+1115 IPVQTKRTGDITGGL

-1143 NPALLSEI
+1143 NPALLAE
-1151 AGTVELKEIKNK
+1151 
-1163 MVITVESDPMQTI
+1163 
-1176 KDIDTEKRKVVVN
+1176 
-1189 DGAMVVKGDVLVDKT
+1189 
-1204 DDQDAIRANQDGKV
+1204 
-1218 YVYETTSIVDGQ
+1218 VDG
-1230 KQTRTTIDICD
+1230 TIELEDAKSKIIIRIMPD
-1241 YVEYPVAKGAKLLV
+1241 DGTAPVEYAVPKGTNLLV
-1255 RTGDIVAKAEKLVDG
+1255 RSGDVVRKADKLVDG

-1277 LRILGQKALSTF
+1277 LRILGQKALATF

-1295 QVYRLQGVTINDKH
+1295 QVYRLQGVSINDKH

-1315 EMTRRVEITD
+1315 EMTRRVEITN
-1325 PGDTSFLMGQV
+1325 PGDTGFLMGQV

-1351 DGNRPAKRSEVLVGL
+1351 DGGKPAEASQVLVGL

-1394 SGSTDKLV
+1394 SGATDKLV

-1414 PIGTGAYVRRVRE
+1414 PVGTGAYVRRVRE
-1427 IAREEEKAEKLAR
+1427 IAKEEEKAEKLAR
-1440 EGNGQQQ
+1440 EGSSQQQ
-1447 LMDL
+1447 LLDI

>member
-1 MSNVLQKIF
+1 MSNMLQKIF

-54 QEGLFCQQI
+54 AEGLFCQQI
-63 FGPAKDYE
+63 FGPVKDYE
-71 CACGKYKRIKYRGLI
+71 CACGKYKRIKFRGVV
-86 CEKCGVEVGSSSVR
+86 CERCGVEVGSSAVR

-161 SEDDYQAAI
+161 SEDEYQSAV

-178 RVGIGAEGVRE
+178 HVGIGAEGVRS
-189 IIAGMDMG
+189 IIANLDMG

-204 EELAETKSETKRRS
+204 AELAETKSEAKRKGI
-218 LIKQLKL
+218 IKQLKL

-237 WMLPDVIPVI
+237 WMLPDIIPVI
-247 PPEMR
+247 PPDMR

-278 NRLKKFMEMHAPD
+278 NRLKRFMEMHAPD
-291 IIIRNEKRMLQE
+291 IIVRNEKRMLQE
-303 AVDSLFDNGHKARP
+303 AVDSLFDNSHKARP

-361 TLKLHQVG
+361 SLKLHQVG
-369 LPKTMAL
+369 LPKTMAM
-376 ELFKPFVFSRLMTG
+376 ELFKPFVFARLMAG
-390 GYANTL
+390 DYANTL

-401 MVENGEDIVW
+401 MVENGEDVVW
-411 EMLEKVIYQHPVLL
+411 EILEKVIHEHPVLL
-425 NRAPTLHRLSLLAFE
+425 NRAPSLHRLSLLAFE

-452 PLVCKGFNADFDGDQ
+452 PLVCAGFNADFDGDQ

-482 RTLMLASNNVLS
+482 RTLMLSSNNVLS
-494 PANGDPMIVPSQD
+494 PANGEPMIVPTQD

-515 SLINGEHDEK
+515 SLINGEHTDK
-525 SPRFANMDEVKLAL
+525 SPRFANMDEVQLAL
-539 ENKSITLHTPIIA
+539 ENKAITLHTPIIA
-552 RINGK
+552 RIKGK
-557 TEKTTA
+557 TYKTTA

-573 KSENMPFSLVNKVM
+573 DCENMPFDLVNKVM
-587 PVSEIKALLAT
+587 PRGEIKSLLAT
-598 TYERCGDKEMILL
+598 TYERCGDKAMILL

-633 DIVIPEEKKAM
+633 DVVIPEEKKDL
-644 IAASEKTA
+644 IAESEKA
-652 EEIEDQ
+652 AAEIEEQ
-658 YQNGLLSKGERYNK
+658 YQNGLLSGGERYNK
-672 LVDLWQTTTDKLG
+672 LIDLWHKTTDKLG
-685 DMAYAALGKSSGD
+685 DMAYAALGKTTGD
-698 QWNSVYMMAL
+698 NWNSVYMMAL

-790 TEHDCGTSE
+790 TEHDCGTTDF
-799 CIEAKP
+799 ITAKP
-805 VYNGSKIEVP
+805 VYQGSKLAVA
-815 LGDVVLGRTAAE
+815 LGDVVLGRTAAH
-827 DIIDSKTKEVIVPK
+827 DIVHPLTKEVIVPA

-850 KRINASDLKSAKVR
+850 KQINESGLPSVDVR

-897 IAGQSIG
+897 VAGQSIG

-919 VATAAESSFIEVAVP
+919 VASGGAESHFIEVPVSGTV
-934 KDEKAFIELQDV
+934 KLSG
-946 ETAVNS
+946 VNTIKNS
-952 NGRFVVMS
+952 AGR
-960 RKGHVVVKDG
+960 VVVLSRNGKLAIVDAEG
-970 NRSELSKTALPYGA
+970 KELFSSNLPYASMLIVNVGDAVEKGA
-984 LLVGK
+984 KV
-989 FAKSTDAFVV
+989 
-999 EASDKDQS
+999 
-1007 IKIAEWDASA
+1007 AEWDPYSN
-1017 TAIIAETDGQVVYN
+1017 TIIAEKDGIVNFN
-1031 DLIENVSF
+1031 DLIENVSY
-1039 QDEADAQ
+1039 QEEVDSM
-1046 TSIVSRKVISW
+1046 TGIVSRKVINW
-1057 TGNTNKNLK
+1057 KTNTKKALK
-1066 PSIKLVDNKGDV
+1066 PAVTLVDDKGNV

-1085 VAEYL
+1085 IAEYL
-1090 LPTHSVLGAKIIDK
+1090 LPIYSVLNVANGDK
-1104 ENIKRGDVIAR
+1104 VVAGDILAR
-1115 IPVQAKGAGDITGGL
+1115 IPVQAKRTGDITGGL
-1130 PRVNELLEVRRPS
+1130 PRVNELLEVRRPT
-1143 NPALLSEI
+1143 NPALLAEI
-1151 AGTVELKEIKNK
+1151 DGTVELEDAKNK
-1163 MVITVESDPMQTI
+1163 IVIRIEPT
-1176 KDIDTEKRKVVVN
+1176 
-1189 DGAMVVKGDVLVDKT
+1189 DGTAP
-1204 DDQDAIRANQDGKV
+1204 
-1218 YVYETTSIVDGQ
+1218 
-1230 KQTRTTIDICD
+1230 
-1241 YVEYPVAKGAKLLV
+1241 VEYAVPKGTNLLV
-1255 RTGDIVAKAEKLVDG
+1255 RSGDVVKKAEKLVDG

-1277 LRILGQKALSTF
+1277 LRILGQKALATF

-1295 QVYRLQGVTINDKH
+1295 QVYRLQGVVINDKH

-1315 EMTRRVEITD
+1315 EMTRRVEITN
-1325 PGDTSFLMGQV
+1325 PGDTGFLMGQV
-1336 VDRVDFEEENARVIR
+1336 VDRVDFEEENARVAR
-1351 DGNRPAKRSEVLVGL
+1351 DNGKLATASQVLVGL

-1427 IAREEEKAEKLAR
+1427 IAKEEEKAERLAR

-1447 LMDL
+1447 LLDI

>member
-1 MSNVLQKIF
+1 MTNMLQKIF

-40 KKPETINYHSMKPE
+40 KKPETINYHSLKPE
-54 QEGLFCQQI
+54 SEGLFCQQI
-63 FGPAKDYE
+63 FGPVKDYE
-71 CACGKYKRIKYRGLI
+71 CACGKYKRIKFRGVV
-86 CEKCGVEVGSSSVR
+86 CERCGVEVGPSSVR

-161 SEDDYQAAI
+161 SEDEYQAAV

-178 RVGIGAEGVRE
+178 HVGIGAEGVRS
-189 IIAGMDMG
+189 IIANLDMG

-204 EELAETKSETKRRS
+204 AELAETKSEAKRKS
-218 LIKQLKL
+218 IIKQLKL
-225 VEAFLD
+225 VESFLD
-231 SKTEPA
+231 SKTDPA
-237 WMLPDVIPVI
+237 WMLPDVLPVI
-247 PPEMR
+247 PPDMR

-278 NRLKKFMEMHAPD
+278 NRLKRFQEMHAPE
-291 IIIRNEKRMLQE
+291 IIVRNEKRMLQE

-361 TLKLHQVG
+361 SLKLHQVG
-369 LPKTMAL
+369 LPKAMAL
-376 ELFKPFVFSRLMTG
+376 ELFKPFVYARLLAG
-390 GYANTL
+390 DYANTL

-411 EMLEKVIYQHPVLL
+411 EILEKVIYQHPVLL

-482 RTLMLASNNVLS
+482 RTLMLSSNNVLS
-494 PANGDPMIVPSQD
+494 PANGEPMIVPSQD

-515 SLINGEHDEK
+515 SLMNGTVNEK
-525 SPRFANMDEVKLAL
+525 SPRFANMDEVKMAL
-539 ENKSITLHTPIIA
+539 ENKSITLHTPIVA

-557 TEKTTA
+557 RYETTA

-573 KSENMPFSLVNKVM
+573 KSDKMPFDLVNKVM
-587 PVSEIKALLAT
+587 PAGEIKKLLAT
-598 TYERCGDKEMILL
+598 TYERCGDKAMILL

-621 QAARSGISIGYD
+621 QAARSGISIGFD
-633 DIVIPEEKKAM
+633 DIIIPKEKAEM
-644 IAASEKTA
+644 IANANKA
-652 EEIEDQ
+652 AAEIEKQ
-658 YQNGLLSKGERYNK
+658 YQNGLLSGGERHNK
-672 LVDLWQTTTDKLG
+672 LIDLWQKTTDELG
-685 DMAYAALGKSSGD
+685 DKAYEALGKTDGEN
-698 QWNSVYMMAL
+698 WNSIYMMAV
-708 SGARG
+708 SKARG
-713 SKRQIQQLAGMRGMM
+713 SKGQIQQVAGMRGMM

-746 GLTMSEYFTST
+746 GLTMAEYFTST

-772 DAGYLTRRL
+772 EAGYLTRRL

-790 TEHDCGTSE
+790 TEHDCGTTDY
-799 CIEAKP
+799 ITAKP
-805 VYNGSKIEVP
+805 VYQGSTLSVP
-815 LGDVVLGRTAAE
+815 LGDVVLGRTAAH
-827 DIIDSKTKEVIVPK
+827 DIVNPITHEVIVPA
-841 GELITKAAS
+841 GELITKVAA
-850 KRINASDLKSAKVR
+850 RQINESGLPSVDVR
-864 SVLTCCSD
+864 SVLTCHSD
-872 GLCAKCYGMDLSRN
+872 GLCAKCYGMDLSRS

-919 VATAAESSFIEVAVP
+919 IASGGAESHFIEMPVAGTLKLIDVNTITNSAGRVVVLSRNGKVAVV
-934 KDEKAFIELQDV
+934 DA
-946 ETAVNS
+946 
-952 NGRFVVMS
+952 NGEIQFS
-960 RKGHVVVKDG
+960 CD
-970 NRSELSKTALPYGA
+970 LPYASMLIKNDGD
-984 LLVGK
+984 K
-989 FAKSTDAFVV
+989 V
-999 EASDKDQS
+999 EKGE
-1007 IKIAEWDASA
+1007 KVAEWDPYSN
-1017 TAIIAETDGQVVYN
+1017 TIIAEKDGIAQFK
-1031 DLIENVSF
+1031 DLIENVSV
-1039 QDEADAQ
+1039 QEEVDSM
-1046 TSIVSRKVISW
+1046 TGIVSHKVINW
-1057 TGNTNKNLK
+1057 KANTKKALS
-1066 PSIKLVDNKGDV
+1066 PAITLVDEKGNV

-1085 VAEYL
+1085 IAEYM
-1090 LPTHSVLGAKIIDK
+1090 LPTYSVLNVANGDK
-1104 ENIKRGDVIAR
+1104 VVAGDVLAR
-1115 IPVQAKGAGDITGGL
+1115 IPVQTKKTSDITGGL
-1130 PRVNELLEVRRPS
+1130 PRVEELLEVRRPA
-1143 NPALLSEI
+1143 NPALLAEI
-1151 AGTVELKEIKNK
+1151 DGTVELEDSKSKIIIRIEP
-1163 MVITVESDPMQTI
+1163 T
-1176 KDIDTEKRKVVVN
+1176 
-1189 DGAMVVKGDVLVDKT
+1189 DGTAP
-1204 DDQDAIRANQDGKV
+1204 
-1218 YVYETTSIVDGQ
+1218 
-1230 KQTRTTIDICD
+1230 
-1241 YVEYPVAKGAKLLV
+1241 VEYAVPKGTNLLV
-1255 RTGDIVAKAEKLVDG
+1255 RSGDTVRKAEKLVDG

-1277 LRILGQKALSTF
+1277 LRILGQKELAQF
-1289 MVEQIQ
+1289 MVEQVQ
-1295 QVYRLQGVTINDKH
+1295 QVYRLQGVSINDKH

-1315 EMTRRVEITD
+1315 EMTRRVEITN
-1325 PGDTSFLMGQV
+1325 PGDTGFLMGQV
-1336 VDRVDFEEENARVIR
+1336 VDRVDFEEENARVAR
-1351 DGNRPAKRSEVLVGL
+1351 DGGKVAEASQVLVGL

-1427 IAREEEKAEKLAR
+1427 IAKEEEKAEKLAR
-1440 EGNGQQQ
+1440 EGGEQQQ
-1447 LMDL
+1447 LLDI

>member
-1 MSNVLQKIF
+1 MTNMLQKIF

-40 KKPETINYHSMKPE
+40 KKPETINYHSLKPE
-54 QEGLFCQQI
+54 AEGLFCQQI
-63 FGPAKDYE
+63 FGPVKDYE
-71 CACGKYKRIKYRGLI
+71 CACGKYKRIKFRGVV
-86 CEKCGVEVGSSSVR
+86 CERCGVEVGPSSVR

-161 SEDDYQAAI
+161 SEDDYQAAV

-178 RVGIGAEGVRE
+178 HVGIGAEGVRS
-189 IIAGMDMG
+189 IIANLDMG

-204 EELAETKSETKRRS
+204 AELQDTKSEAKRKA

-231 SKTEPA
+231 SKTDPA
-237 WMLPDVIPVI
+237 WMLPDIIPVI
-247 PPEMR
+247 PPDMR

-278 NRLKKFMEMHAPD
+278 NRLKRFMEMHAPD
-291 IIIRNEKRMLQE
+291 IIVRNEKRMLQE

-361 TLKLHQVG
+361 SLKLHQVG

-376 ELFKPFVFSRLMTG
+376 ELFKPFVYARLLAG
-390 GYANTL
+390 DYANTL

-401 MVENGEDIVW
+401 MVENGEDVVW
-411 EMLEKVIYQHPVLL
+411 EILEKVIHEHPVLL

-482 RTLMLASNNVLS
+482 RTLMLSSNNVLS
-494 PANGDPMIVPSQD
+494 PANGEPMIELSQD
-507 MVLGVYYI
+507 MVLGIYYI
-515 SLINGEHDEK
+515 SLINGEHTEK

-539 ENKSITLHTPIIA
+539 ENKSITLHTPIVA

-557 TEKTTA
+557 TYKTTA
-563 GRMILGELLP
+563 GRMMLGELLP
-573 KSENMPFSLVNKVM
+573 KSDKMPYDLVNKVF
-587 PVSEIKALLAT
+587 PKGEIKALLAT

-611 ADALKNTGFE
+611 ADALKNMGFE

-633 DIVIPEEKKAM
+633 DIIIPEEKKAM
-644 IAASEKTA
+644 IEEAEKAAA
-652 EEIEDQ
+652 EIEKQ
-658 YQNGLLSKGERYNK
+658 YQSGLLSGGERHNK
-672 LVDLWQTTTDKLG
+672 LIDMWQKTTDKLG
-685 DMAYAALGKSSGD
+685 DLAYAALSKTTGD
-698 QWNSVYMMAL
+698 NWNSVYMMAV
-708 SGARG
+708 SKARG
-713 SKRQIQQLAGMRGMM
+713 SKGQIQQLSGMRGMM

-772 DAGYLTRRL
+772 EAGYLTRRL
-781 VELAQNTVI
+781 VELSQNTVI

-799 CIEAKP
+799 FITAKP
-805 VYNGSKIEVP
+805 VYQGSSLSVA
-815 LGDVVLGRTAAE
+815 LGDVVLGRTAAH
-827 DIIDSKTKEVIVPK
+827 DIVHPITKEVIVPA
-841 GELITKAAS
+841 GELITKTAA
-850 KRINASDLKSAKVR
+850 KQINESGLPSVDVR

-919 VATAAESSFIEVAVP
+919 VASGGAESHFIEVPVSGTV
-934 KDEKAFIELQDV
+934 KL
-946 ETAVNS
+946 TGVNTIKNS
-952 NGRFVVMS
+952 AGR
-960 RKGHVVVKDG
+960 VVV
-970 NRSELSKTALPYGA
+970 LSRNGEISITDDKGAKLFTAALPYAAMLIVNDGDKVEKGA
-984 LLVGK
+984 
-989 FAKSTDAFVV
+989 
-999 EASDKDQS
+999 
-1007 IKIAEWDASA
+1007 KIAEWDPYSN
-1017 TAIIAETDGQVVYN
+1017 TIIAEKDGIVQFN
-1031 DLIENVSF
+1031 DLVENVSY
-1039 QDEADAQ
+1039 QEEVDSM
-1046 TSIVSRKVISW
+1046 TGIVSRKVINW
-1057 TGNTNKNLK
+1057 KTNTKKALK
-1066 PSIKLVDNKGDV
+1066 PAITLVDDKGEIV
-1078 ISLGGKK
+1078 SLGGKK
-1085 VAEYL
+1085 IAEYL
-1090 LPTHSVLGAKIIDK
+1090 LPMYSVLNVANGATVSA
-1104 ENIKRGDVIAR
+1104 GDILAR
-1115 IPVQAKGAGDITGGL
+1115 IPVQAKRTGDITGGL
-1130 PRVNELLEVRRPS
+1130 PRVEALLEVRRPA
-1143 NPALLSEI
+1143 NPALLAEI
-1151 AGTVELKEIKNK
+1151 DGTVELEDAKSKI
-1163 MVITVESDPMQTI
+1163 IIRIDP
-1176 KDIDTEKRKVVVN
+1176 E
-1189 DGAMVVKGDVLVDKT
+1189 DGTAP
-1204 DDQDAIRANQDGKV
+1204 
-1218 YVYETTSIVDGQ
+1218 
-1230 KQTRTTIDICD
+1230 
-1241 YVEYPVAKGAKLLV
+1241 VEYAVPKGTNLLV
-1255 RTGDIVAKAEKLVDG
+1255 RSGDTVRKADKLVDG

-1277 LRILGQKALSTF
+1277 LRILGQKALATF

-1295 QVYRLQGVTINDKH
+1295 QVYRLQGVVINDKH

-1315 EMTRRVEITD
+1315 EMTRRVEITN
-1325 PGDTSFLMGQV
+1325 PGDTGFLMGQV
-1336 VDRVDFEEENARVIR
+1336 VDRVDFEEENTRVVR
-1351 DGNRPAKRSEVLVGL
+1351 EGGKAAEASQVLVGL

-1394 SGSTDKLV
+1394 SGATDKLV

-1427 IAREEEKAEKLAR
+1427 IAKEEEKAEKLAR
-1440 EGNGQQQ
+1440 EGNVQQQ
-1447 LMDL
+1447 LLNI

>member
-1 MSNVLQKIF
+1 MTNMLQKIF

-33 SWSHGEV
+33 SWS
-40 KKPETINYHSMKPE
+40 ETINYHSMKPE
-54 QEGLFCQQI
+54 PEGLFCQQI
-63 FGPAKDYE
+63 FGPIKDYE
-71 CACGKYKRIKYRGLI
+71 CACGKYKRIKFRGVV
-86 CEKCGVEVGSSSVR
+86 CERCGVEVGSSTVR

-149 PGLTNLKQYDVI
+149 PGLTSLKQYDVI
-161 SEDDYQAAI
+161 SEDEYQKAI
-170 EEFGADAF
+170 EEFGADSF
-178 RVGIGAEGVRE
+178 RVGIGAEGVRS
-189 IIAGMDMG
+189 IIANLDMG

-204 EELAETKSETKRRS
+204 AELAETKSDAKRKG

-225 VEAFLD
+225 VEAFLE

-237 WMLPDVIPVI
+237 WMLPDIIPVI
-247 PPEMR
+247 PPDMR

-278 NRLKKFMEMHAPD
+278 NRLKRFIEMHAPE
-291 IIIRNEKRMLQE
+291 IIVRNEKRMLQE

-329 SDSLRGKSGRFRMNM
+329 SDSLRGKSGRFRMNL

-361 TLKLHQVG
+361 SLKLHQVG
-369 LPKTMAL
+369 LPKAMAL
-376 ELFKPFVFSRLMTG
+376 ELFKPFVYSRLMTG

-401 MVENGEDIVW
+401 MVENGEDVVW
-411 EMLEKVIYQHPVLL
+411 EILEDVIHQHPVLL
-425 NRAPTLHRLSLLAFE
+425 NRQPTLHRLSMLAFE

-467 MSVHVPISLEAQLEA
+467 MAVHVPISLEAQLEA
-482 RTLMLASNNVLS
+482 RTLMLSSNNVLS
-494 PANGDPMIVPSQD
+494 PANGEPMIVPSQD

-515 SLINGEHDEK
+515 SLINGEHTDK
-525 SPRFANMDEVKLAL
+525 SPRFANMDEVKMAL
-539 ENKSITLHTPIIA
+539 ENKSITLHTPIVA

-557 TEKTTA
+557 IYKTTA

-573 KSENMPFSLVNKVM
+573 KSDNMPFDLVNKVM
-587 PVSEIKALLAT
+587 PVGEIKALLAT
-598 TYERCGDKEMILL
+598 TYERCGDKAMILL
-611 ADALKNTGFE
+611 ADALKDTGFE

-633 DIVIPEEKKAM
+633 DIVIPSEKKQ
-644 IAASEKTA
+644 IIEETEKAA
-652 EEIEDQ
+652 EEIEQQ
-658 YQNGLLSKGERYNK
+658 YQNGLLSGGEKHNK
-672 LVDLWQTTTDKLG
+672 LIDLWQNTTDKIG
-685 DMAYAALGKSSGD
+685 DLAYAALEKNTGD
-698 QWNSVYMMAL
+698 KWNSVWMMAK

-713 SKRQIQQLAGMRGMM
+713 SKRQIQQVAGMRGMM

-746 GLTMSEYFTST
+746 GLTMAEYFTST

-781 VELAQNTVI
+781 VELSQNTVI
-790 TEHDCGTSE
+790 TEHDCGTDE
-799 CIEAKP
+799 YITAKP
-805 VYNGSKIEVP
+805 VYQGSTLSVP
-815 LGDVVLGRTAAE
+815 LGDVVLGRTAAH
-827 DIIDSKTKEVIVPK
+827 DIVHPITKEVIVPA
-841 GELITKAAS
+841 GELVTKAAAR
-850 KRINASDLKSAKVR
+850 KINESGLPSVDVR
-864 SVLTCCSD
+864 SVLTCHSD
-872 GLCAKCYGMDLSRN
+872 GLCAKCYGMDLSRQ

-919 VATAAESSFIEVAVP
+919 VASGGAESHYIEVPVSGTV
-934 KDEKAFIELQDV
+934 KLSG
-946 ETAVNS
+946 VNTIKNS
-952 NGRFVVMS
+952 AGR
-960 RKGHVVVKDG
+960 VVVLSRNG
-970 NRSELSKTALPYGA
+970 ELSIVDAKGENLYTTKLPYASMLIVNDGDTVEKGA
-984 LLVGK
+984 KV
-989 FAKSTDAFVV
+989 
-999 EASDKDQS
+999 
-1007 IKIAEWDASA
+1007 AEWDPYSN
-1017 TAIIAETDGQVVYN
+1017 TIIAEKDGIVQFQ
-1031 DLIENVSF
+1031 DLIENVSY
-1039 QDEADAQ
+1039 QEEVDS
-1046 TSIVSRKVISW
+1046 TTGITSRKVINW
-1057 TGNTNKNLK
+1057 KANTKKALN
-1066 PSIKLVDNKGDV
+1066 PAITLVDEKGQV

-1090 LPTHSVLGAKIIDK
+1090 LPMYSILNVANGATVSA
-1104 ENIKRGDVIAR
+1104 GDVLAR
-1115 IPVQAKGAGDITGGL
+1115 IPVQTKRTGDITGGL

-1143 NPALLSEI
+1143 NPALLAEI
-1151 AGTVELKEIKNK
+1151 DGTIELEDAKSKIIVRI
-1163 MVITVESDPMQTI
+1163 MPD
-1176 KDIDTEKRKVVVN
+1176 
-1189 DGAMVVKGDVLVDKT
+1189 DGTAP
-1204 DDQDAIRANQDGKV
+1204 
-1218 YVYETTSIVDGQ
+1218 
-1230 KQTRTTIDICD
+1230 
-1241 YVEYPVAKGAKLLV
+1241 VEYAVPKGTNLLV
-1255 RTGDIVAKAEKLVDG
+1255 RSGDIVRKADKLVDG

-1277 LRILGQKALSTF
+1277 LRILGRKALATF

-1295 QVYRLQGVTINDKH
+1295 QVYRLQGVSINDKH

-1315 EMTRRVEITD
+1315 EMTRRVEITN
-1325 PGDTSFLMGQV
+1325 PGDTGFLMGAV
-1336 VDRVDFEEENARVIR
+1336 VDRVDFEEENARVVH
-1351 DGNRPAKRSEVLVGL
+1351 DGGRPAEASQVLVGL

-1394 SGSTDKLV
+1394 SGATDKLV

-1414 PIGTGAYVRRVRE
+1414 PVGTGAYVRRVRE
-1427 IAREEEKAEKLAR
+1427 IAKEEEKAEKLAR
-1440 EGNGQQQ
+1440 EGNAQQQ
-1447 LMDL
+1447 LLDI

>member
-1 MSNVLQKIF
+1 MSNMLQKIF

-54 QEGLFCQQI
+54 AEGLFCQQI
-63 FGPAKDYE
+63 FGPVKDYE
-71 CACGKYKRIKYRGLI
+71 CACGKYKRIKFRGVV
-86 CEKCGVEVGSSSVR
+86 CERCGVEVGSASVR

-149 PGLTNLKQYDVI
+149 SGLTNLKQYDVI
-161 SEDDYQAAI
+161 SEDEYQAAV

-178 RVGIGAEGVRE
+178 HVGIGAEGVRS
-189 IIAGMDMG
+189 IIANLDMG

-204 EELAETKSETKRRS
+204 AELSETKSEAKRKA

-231 SKTEPA
+231 SKTDPA
-237 WMLPDVIPVI
+237 WMMPDIIPVI
-247 PPEMR
+247 PPDMR

-278 NRLKKFMEMHAPD
+278 NRLKRFMEMHAPD

-376 ELFKPFVFSRLMTG
+376 ELFKPFVFSRLLTG
-390 GYANTL
+390 DHANTL

-411 EMLEKVIYQHPVLL
+411 EILEKVIHEHPVLL

-482 RTLMLASNNVLS
+482 RTLMLSSNNVLS
-494 PANGDPMIVPSQD
+494 PANGEPMIVPSQD

-515 SLINGEHDEK
+515 SLINGEHTEK
-525 SPRFANMDEVKLAL
+525 SPRFANMDEVQLAL
-539 ENKSITLHTPIIA
+539 DNKSITLHTPIVA

-557 TEKTTA
+557 TYKTTA

-573 KSENMPFSLVNKVM
+573 KSDNMPFDLVNKVM
-587 PVSEIKALLAT
+587 PVKEIKALLAT
-598 TYERCGDKEMILL
+598 TYERCGDKETILL

-633 DIVIPEEKKAM
+633 DIVIPEEKDAM
-644 IAASEKTA
+644 LDETRNVAK
-652 EEIEDQ
+652 EIEDQ
-658 YQNGLLSKGERYNK
+658 YQNGLLSGGERHNK
-672 LVDLWQTTTDKLG
+672 LIDLWQKTTDKLG
-685 DMAYAALGKSSGD
+685 DMAYAALGKTSGD
-698 QWNSVYMMAL
+698 NWNSVLMMAL

-736 EVPIISNFKE
+736 EVPITSNFKE
-746 GLTMSEYFTST
+746 GLTMAEYFTST

-790 TEHDCGTSE
+790 TEHDCGTNE
-799 CIEAKP
+799 FITAKP
-805 VYNGSKIEVP
+805 VYQGSTLSVA
-815 LGDVVLGRTAAE
+815 LGDVVLGRTAAH
-827 DIIDSKTKEVIVPK
+827 DIVHPITKEVIVPA
-841 GELITKAAS
+841 GELITKAAA
-850 KRINASDLKSAKVR
+850 KKINDSGLPSVDVR

-919 VATAAESSFIEVAVP
+919 IAAGGAESHFIEVPVAGRIKLDGVNTIKNSAGRIVVLSRNGKLAVVD
-934 KDEKAFIELQDV
+934 DEGKELF
-946 ETAVNS
+946 S
-952 NGRFVVMS
+952 S
-960 RKGHVVVKDG
+960 
-970 NRSELSKTALPYGA
+970 SLPYASMLIVNDGDSVEKGA
-984 LLVGK
+984 KV
-989 FAKSTDAFVV
+989 
-999 EASDKDQS
+999 
-1007 IKIAEWDASA
+1007 AEWDPYSN
-1017 TAIIAETDGQVVYN
+1017 TIIAEKDGIVNYN
-1031 DLIENVSF
+1031 DLVENVSY
-1039 QDEADAQ
+1039 QEEVDSM
-1046 TSIVSRKVISW
+1046 TGIVSRKVINW
-1057 TGNTNKNLK
+1057 KTNTKKALK
-1066 PSIKLVDNKGDV
+1066 PAITLVDASGNV
-1078 ISLGGKK
+1078 INLGGKRI
-1085 VAEYL
+1085 AEYL
-1090 LPTHSVLGAKIIDK
+1090 LPIYSVLNVA
-1104 ENIKRGDVIAR
+1104 NGDTVVAGDILAR
-1115 IPVQAKGAGDITGGL
+1115 IPVQAKRTGDITGGL
-1130 PRVNELLEVRRPS
+1130 PRVNELLEVRRPT
-1143 NPALLSEI
+1143 NPALLAEI
-1151 AGTVELKEIKNK
+1151 DGIVELEDSKSKI
-1163 MVITVESDPMQTI
+1163 IIRIDPDNGT
-1176 KDIDTEKRKVVVN
+1176 
-1189 DGAMVVKGDVLVDKT
+1189 AP
-1204 DDQDAIRANQDGKV
+1204 
-1218 YVYETTSIVDGQ
+1218 
-1230 KQTRTTIDICD
+1230 
-1241 YVEYPVAKGAKLLV
+1241 VEYAVPKGTNLLV
-1255 RTGDIVAKAEKLVDG
+1255 RSGDTVRKADKLVDG

-1277 LRILGQKALSTF
+1277 LRILGQKALATF

-1295 QVYRLQGVTINDKH
+1295 QVYRLQGVVINDKH

-1315 EMTRRVEITD
+1315 EMTRRVEITA
-1325 PGDTSFLMGQV
+1325 PGDTGFLMGQV
-1336 VDRVDFEEENARVIR
+1336 VDRVDFEEENARVAR
-1351 DGNRPAKRSEVLVGL
+1351 DGGKQAEASQVLVGL

-1427 IAREEEKAEKLAR
+1427 IAREEERAEKLAR
-1440 EGNGQQQ
+1440 EGNAQQQ
-1447 LMDL
+1447 LLDI

>member
-1 MSNVLQKIF
+1 MTDILQKIF

-40 KKPETINYHSMKPE
+40 KKPETINYHSLKPE
-54 QEGLFCQQI
+54 PEGLFCQQI
-63 FGPAKDYE
+63 FGPVKDYE
-71 CACGKYKRIKYRGLI
+71 CACGKYKRIKFRGVV
-86 CEKCGVEVGSSSVR
+86 CERCGVEVGPSTVR

-149 PGLTNLKQYDVI
+149 PGLTSLKQYDVI
-161 SEDDYQAAI
+161 SEDEYQKAV

-178 RVGIGAEGVRE
+178 RVGIGAEGVRS
-189 IIAGMDMG
+189 IIANLDMG

-204 EELAETKSETKRRS
+204 AELAETKSDAKRKG

-247 PPEMR
+247 PPDMR

-278 NRLKKFMEMHAPD
+278 NRLKRFIEMHAPE
-291 IIIRNEKRMLQE
+291 IIVRNEKRMLQE

-329 SDSLRGKSGRFRMNM
+329 SDSLRGKSGRFRMNL

-361 TLKLHQVG
+361 SLKLHQVG

-376 ELFKPFVFSRLMTG
+376 ELFKPFVYSRLMAG
-390 GYANTL
+390 DYANTL

-401 MVENGEDIVW
+401 MVENGEDVVW
-411 EMLEKVIYQHPVLL
+411 EILEKVIHQHPVLL
-425 NRAPTLHRLSLLAFE
+425 NRQPTLHRLSMLAFE

-467 MSVHVPISLEAQLEA
+467 MAVHVPISLEAQLEA
-482 RTLMLASNNVLS
+482 RTLMLSSNNVLS
-494 PANGDPMIVPSQD
+494 PANGEPMIVPSQD

-515 SLINGEHDEK
+515 SLINGEHTDK
-525 SPRFANMDEVKLAL
+525 SPRFANMDEVKMAL
-539 ENKSITLHTPIIA
+539 ENKSITLHTPIVA

-557 TEKTTA
+557 IYKTTA

-573 KSENMPFSLVNKVM
+573 KSDNMPFDLVNKVM
-587 PVSEIKALLAT
+587 PVGEIKSLLAT
-598 TYERCGDKEMILL
+598 TYERCGDKAMILL
-611 ADALKNTGFE
+611 ADALKDTGFE
-621 QAARSGISIGYD
+621 QAARSGISIGYE
-633 DIVIPEEKKAM
+633 DIVIPEEKKQI
-644 IAASEKTA
+644 IADTEKAA
-652 EEIEDQ
+652 EEIEQQ
-658 YQNGLLSKGERYNK
+658 YQNGLLSGGEKHNK
-672 LVDLWQTTTDKLG
+672 LIDLWQNTTDKIG
-685 DMAYAALGKSSGD
+685 DLAYAALGKTTGD
-698 QWNSVYMMAL
+698 DWNSVLMMAL

-713 SKRQIQQLAGMRGMM
+713 SKRQIQQVAGMRGMM

-746 GLTMSEYFTST
+746 GLTMAEYFTST

-790 TEHDCGTSE
+790 TEHDCGTDE
-799 CIEAKP
+799 YITAKP
-805 VYNGSKIEVP
+805 VYQGSTLSVP
-815 LGDVVLGRTAAE
+815 LGDVVLGRTAAH
-827 DIIDSKTKEVIVPK
+827 DIVHPITKEVIVPA
-841 GELITKAAS
+841 GELVTKAAAR
-850 KRINASDLKSAKVR
+850 KINESGLPSVDVR
-864 SVLTCCSD
+864 SVLTCHSD
-872 GLCAKCYGMDLSRN
+872 GLCAKCYGMDLSRQ

-919 VATAAESSFIEVAVP
+919 VASGGAESHYIEVPVAGTI
-934 KDEKAFIELQDV
+934 KL
-946 ETAVNS
+946 TGVNTIKNS
-952 NGRFVVMS
+952 ADR
-960 RKGHVVVKDG
+960 VVVLSRNG
-970 NRSELSKTALPYGA
+970 ELSVVDAKGEKLFTTKLPYASMMIVNDGDTVEKGA
-984 LLVGK
+984 KV
-989 FAKSTDAFVV
+989 
-999 EASDKDQS
+999 
-1007 IKIAEWDASA
+1007 AEWDPYSN
-1017 TAIIAETDGQVVYN
+1017 TIIAEKDGIVQFQ
-1031 DLIENVSF
+1031 DLIENVSY
-1039 QDEADAQ
+1039 QEEVDS
-1046 TSIVSRKVISW
+1046 TTGITSRKVINW
-1057 TGNTNKNLK
+1057 KANTKKALN
-1066 PSIKLVDNKGDV
+1066 PAITLVDEHGQV

-1085 VAEYL
+1085 IAEYL
-1090 LPTHSVLGAKIIDK
+1090 LPMYSILNVANGATVAA
-1104 ENIKRGDVIAR
+1104 GDVLAR
-1115 IPVQAKGAGDITGGL
+1115 IPVQTKRTGDITGGL
-1130 PRVNELLEVRRPS
+1130 PRVNELLEVRRPA
-1143 NPALLSEI
+1143 NPALLAE
-1151 AGTVELKEIKNK
+1151 
-1163 MVITVESDPMQTI
+1163 
-1176 KDIDTEKRKVVVN
+1176 
-1189 DGAMVVKGDVLVDKT
+1189 
-1204 DDQDAIRANQDGKV
+1204 
-1218 YVYETTSIVDGQ
+1218 VDG
-1230 KQTRTTIDICD
+1230 TIELEDAKSKIIIRIMPD
-1241 YVEYPVAKGAKLLV
+1241 DGTAPVEYAVPKGTNLLV
-1255 RTGDIVAKAEKLVDG
+1255 RSGDTVKKAEKLVDG

-1277 LRILGQKALSTF
+1277 LRILGQKALATF

-1295 QVYRLQGVTINDKH
+1295 QVYRLQGVSINDKH

-1315 EMTRRVEITD
+1315 EMTRRVEITN
-1325 PGDTSFLMGQV
+1325 PGDTGFLMGAV
-1336 VDRVDFEEENARVIR
+1336 VDRVDFEEENQRVIH
-1351 DGNRPAKRSEVLVGL
+1351 DGGRPAESSQVLVGL

-1394 SGSTDKLV
+1394 SGATDKLV

-1414 PIGTGAYVRRVRE
+1414 PVGTGAYVRRVRE
-1427 IAREEEKAEKLAR
+1427 IAREEERAEKLAR
-1440 EGNGQQQ
+1440 EGNAQQQ
-1447 LMDL
+1447 LLDI

>member
-1 MSNVLQKIF
+1 MANMLQKIF

-40 KKPETINYHSMKPE
+40 KKPETINYHSLKPE
-54 QEGLFCQQI
+54 PEGLFCQQI
-63 FGPAKDYE
+63 FGPVKDYE
-71 CACGKYKRIKYRGLI
+71 CACGKYKRIKFRGVV
-86 CEKCGVEVGSSSVR
+86 CERCGVEVGSSSVR

-149 PGLTNLKQYDVI
+149 PGLTSLKQYDVI
-161 SEDDYQAAI
+161 SEDEYQAAV

-178 RVGIGAEGVRE
+178 HVGIGAEGVRS
-189 IIAGMDMG
+189 IIANLDMG

-204 EELAETKSETKRRS
+204 AELQETKSEAKRKS
-218 LIKQLKL
+218 IIKQLKL
-225 VEAFLD
+225 VEAFLE
-231 SKTEPA
+231 SKTDPA
-237 WMLPDVIPVI
+237 WMLPDILPVI
-247 PPEMR
+247 PPDMR

-278 NRLKKFMEMHAPD
+278 NRLKRFMEMHAPE

-329 SDSLRGKSGRFRMNM
+329 SDSLRGKSGRFRMNL

-361 TLKLHQVG
+361 TLRLHQVG
-369 LPKTMAL
+369 LPKAMAL
-376 ELFKPFVFSRLMTG
+376 ELFKPFVFARLMAG
-390 GYANTL
+390 DYANTL

-411 EMLEKVIYQHPVLL
+411 EILEKVIHEHPVLL

-482 RTLMLASNNVLS
+482 RTLMLSTNNVLS
-494 PANGDPMIVPSQD
+494 PANGQPMIVPSQD

-515 SLINGEHDEK
+515 SLMNGTVNEK
-525 SPRFANMDEVKLAL
+525 SPRFINMDEVKLAL
-539 ENKSITLHTPIIA
+539 ENKTITLHTPIVA

-557 TEKTTA
+557 RYETTA

-573 KSENMPFSLVNKVM
+573 KSDNMPFDLVNKVM
-587 PVSEIKALLAT
+587 PAGEIEKLLAL
-598 TYERCGDKEMILL
+598 TYERCGDKAMILL

-621 QAARSGISIGYD
+621 QAARSGISIGFD
-633 DIVIPEEKKAM
+633 DIVIPKEKNEM
-644 IAASEKTA
+644 IANANKEA
-652 EEIEDQ
+652 AEIEKQ
-658 YQNGLLSKGERYNK
+658 YQNGLLSGGERHNK
-672 LVDLWQTTTDKLG
+672 LIDLWQKTTDELG
-685 DMAYAALGKSSGD
+685 DKAYEALGKTEGD
-698 QWNSVYMMAL
+698 NWNSIYMMAV
-708 SGARG
+708 SKARG
-713 SKRQIQQLAGMRGMM
+713 SKGQIQQVAGMRGMM

-746 GLTMSEYFTST
+746 GLTMAEYFTST

-772 DAGYLTRRL
+772 EAGYLTRRL

-790 TEHDCGTSE
+790 TEHDCGTSDF
-799 CIEAKP
+799 ITAKP
-805 VYNGSKIEVP
+805 VYQGSTLTVP
-815 LGDVVLGRTAAE
+815 LGDVVLGRTAAH
-827 DIIDSKTKEVIVPK
+827 DIVHPITKEVIVK
-841 GELITKAAS
+841 AGELVTKAAA
-850 KRINASDLKSAKVR
+850 RAINESGLPSVDVR
-864 SVLTCCSD
+864 SVLTCKSD

-919 VATAAESSFIEVAVP
+919 IASGGAESHFIEMPVAGTLKLSGVNT
-934 KDEKAFIELQDV
+934 I
-946 ETAVNS
+946 TNS
-952 NGRFVVMS
+952 NGR
-960 RKGHVVVKDG
+960 VVV
-970 NRSELSKTALPYGA
+970 LSRNGEVSVVDKKGAKLFSCALPYASMLIKNDGD
-984 LLVGK
+984 K
-989 FAKSTDAFVV
+989 V
-999 EASDKDQS
+999 EKGE
-1007 IKIAEWDASA
+1007 KVAEWDPYSN
-1017 TAIIAETDGQVVYN
+1017 TIIAEKDGIVQFK
-1031 DLIENVSF
+1031 DLVENVSF
-1039 QDEADAQ
+1039 QEEVDSM
-1046 TSIVSRKVISW
+1046 TGIVSRKVINW
-1057 TGNTNKNLK
+1057 KTNTKK
-1066 PSIKLVDNKGDV
+1066 PLSPAITLVDEKGNV

-1085 VAEYL
+1085 VAEYM
-1090 LPTHSVLGAKIIDK
+1090 LPTYSILNVSNGDK
-1104 ENIKRGDVIAR
+1104 VAAGDVLAR
-1115 IPVQAKGAGDITGGL
+1115 IPVQTKRTSDITGGL
-1130 PRVNELLEVRRPS
+1130 PRVEELLEVRRPS
-1143 NPALLSEI
+1143 TPALLAEI
-1151 AGTVELKEIKNK
+1151 DGTIELEDSKSKIIIRIEP
-1163 MVITVESDPMQTI
+1163 T
-1176 KDIDTEKRKVVVN
+1176 
-1189 DGAMVVKGDVLVDKT
+1189 DGSAP
-1204 DDQDAIRANQDGKV
+1204 
-1218 YVYETTSIVDGQ
+1218 
-1230 KQTRTTIDICD
+1230 
-1241 YVEYPVAKGAKLLV
+1241 VEYAVPKGTNLLV
-1255 RTGDIVAKAEKLVDG
+1255 RSGDTVRKAEKLVDG

-1277 LRILGQKALSTF
+1277 LRILGQKELAQF
-1289 MVEQIQ
+1289 MVEQVQ
-1295 QVYRLQGVTINDKH
+1295 QVYRLQGVSINDKH

-1315 EMTRRVEITD
+1315 EMTRRVEITN
-1325 PGDTSFLMGQV
+1325 PGDTGFLMGQV
-1336 VDRVDFEEENARVIR
+1336 VDRVDFEEENARVAH
-1351 DGNRPAKRSEVLVGL
+1351 DGGRVAEASQILVGL

-1414 PIGTGAYVRRVRE
+1414 PIGTGAYVRRVRQ
-1427 IAREEEKAEKLAR
+1427 IAKEEEKAEKLAR
-1440 EGNGQQQ
+1440 EGGNQQQ
-1447 LMDL
+1447 LLDI

>member
-1 MSNVLQKIF
+1 MTNMLQKIF

-54 QEGLFCQQI
+54 PEGLFCQQI
-63 FGPAKDYE
+63 FGPIKDYE
-71 CACGKYKRIKYRGLI
+71 CACGKYKRIKFRGVV
-86 CEKCGVEVGSSSVR
+86 CERCGVEVGSSTVR

-149 PGLTNLKQYDVI
+149 PGLTSLKQYDVI
-161 SEDDYQAAI
+161 SEDEYQKAV

-178 RVGIGAEGVRE
+178 RVGIGAEGVRS
-189 IIAGMDMG
+189 IIANLDMG

-204 EELAETKSETKRRS
+204 AELAETKSDAKRKG

-225 VEAFLD
+225 VEAFLE

-237 WMLPDVIPVI
+237 WMLPDIIPVI
-247 PPEMR
+247 PPDMR

-278 NRLKKFMEMHAPD
+278 NRLKRFMEMHAPE
-291 IIIRNEKRMLQE
+291 IIVRNEKRMLQE

-361 TLKLHQVG
+361 SLKLHQVG
-369 LPKTMAL
+369 LPKAMAL
-376 ELFKPFVFSRLMTG
+376 ELFKPFVYSRLMAG

-411 EMLEKVIYQHPVLL
+411 EILEDVIHEHPVLL
-425 NRAPTLHRLSLLAFE
+425 NRQPTLHRLSMLAFE

-467 MSVHVPISLEAQLEA
+467 MAVHVPISLEAQLEA
-482 RTLMLASNNVLS
+482 RTLMLSSNNVLS
-494 PANGDPMIVPSQD
+494 PANGEPMIVPSQD

-515 SLINGEHDEK
+515 SLINGEHTDK
-525 SPRFANMDEVKLAL
+525 SPRFANMDEVKMAL
-539 ENKSITLHTPIIA
+539 ENKTITLHTPIVA

-557 TEKTTA
+557 IYKTTA

-573 KSENMPFSLVNKVM
+573 KSENMPFDLVNKVM
-587 PVSEIKALLAT
+587 PVGEIKALLAT
-598 TYERCGDKEMILL
+598 TYERCGDKAMILL
-611 ADALKNTGFE
+611 ADALKDTGFE

-633 DIVIPEEKKAM
+633 DIVIPEEKKQI
-644 IAASEKTA
+644 IAETEQAA
-652 EEIEDQ
+652 EEIEQQ
-658 YQNGLLSKGERYNK
+658 YQNGLLSGGEKHNK
-672 LVDLWQTTTDKLG
+672 LIDLWQNTTDKIG
-685 DMAYAALGKSSGD
+685 DLAYAALGKTTGD
-698 QWNSVYMMAL
+698 HWNSVLMMAL

-713 SKRQIQQLAGMRGMM
+713 SKRQIQQVAGMRGMM

-746 GLTMSEYFTST
+746 GLTMAEYFTST

-790 TEHDCGTSE
+790 TEHDCGTDE
-799 CIEAKP
+799 YITAKP
-805 VYNGSKIEVP
+805 VYQGSTLAVP
-815 LGDVVLGRTAAE
+815 LGDVVLGRTAAH
-827 DIIDSKTKEVIVPK
+827 DIVHPITKEVIVPA
-841 GELITKAAS
+841 GELVTKAAAR
-850 KRINASDLKSAKVR
+850 KINESGLPSVDVR
-864 SVLTCCSD
+864 SVLTCHSD
-872 GLCAKCYGMDLSRN
+872 GLCAKCYGMDLSRQ

-919 VATAAESSFIEVAVP
+919 VASGGAESHYIEVPVSGTV
-934 KDEKAFIELQDV
+934 KLSG
-946 ETAVNS
+946 VNTIKNS
-952 NGRFVVMS
+952 AGR
-960 RKGHVVVKDG
+960 VVVLSRNG
-970 NRSELSKTALPYGA
+970 ELAVVDAKGEKLFTTKLPYASMMIVNDGDTVEKGA
-984 LLVGK
+984 KV
-989 FAKSTDAFVV
+989 
-999 EASDKDQS
+999 
-1007 IKIAEWDASA
+1007 AEWDPYSN
-1017 TAIIAETDGQVVYN
+1017 TIIAEKDGIVQFQ
-1031 DLIENVSF
+1031 DLIENISYQEEVDS
-1039 QDEADAQ
+1039 
-1046 TSIVSRKVISW
+1046 TTGITSRKVINW
-1057 TGNTNKNLK
+1057 KANTKKALN
-1066 PSIKLVDNKGDV
+1066 PAITLVDEHGQV

-1085 VAEYL
+1085 IAEYL
-1090 LPTHSVLGAKIIDK
+1090 LPMYSILNVANGATVAA
-1104 ENIKRGDVIAR
+1104 GDILAR
-1115 IPVQAKGAGDITGGL
+1115 IPVQTKRTGDITGGL

-1143 NPALLSEI
+1143 NPALLAE
-1151 AGTVELKEIKNK
+1151 
-1163 MVITVESDPMQTI
+1163 
-1176 KDIDTEKRKVVVN
+1176 
-1189 DGAMVVKGDVLVDKT
+1189 
-1204 DDQDAIRANQDGKV
+1204 
-1218 YVYETTSIVDGQ
+1218 VDG
-1230 KQTRTTIDICD
+1230 TIELEDAKSKIIVRIVPD
-1241 YVEYPVAKGAKLLV
+1241 DGTAPVEYAVPKGTNLLV
-1255 RTGDIVAKAEKLVDG
+1255 RSGDVVKKADKLIDG

-1277 LRILGQKALSTF
+1277 LRILGQKALATF

-1295 QVYRLQGVTINDKH
+1295 QVYRLQGVSINDKH

-1325 PGDTSFLMGQV
+1325 PGDTGFLMGAV
-1336 VDRVDFEEENARVIR
+1336 VDRVDFDEENARVTH
-1351 DGNRPAKRSEVLVGL
+1351 DGGRPATASQVLVGL

-1414 PIGTGAYVRRVRE
+1414 PVGTGAYVRRVRE

-1440 EGNGQQQ
+1440 EGNAQQQ
-1447 LMDL
+1447 LLDI

>member
-1 MSNVLQKIF
+1 MTNMLQKIF

-40 KKPETINYHSMKPE
+40 KKPETINYHSLKPE
-54 QEGLFCQQI
+54 SEGLFCQQI
-63 FGPAKDYE
+63 FGPVKDYE
-71 CACGKYKRIKYRGLI
+71 CACGKYKRIKFRGVV
-86 CEKCGVEVGSSSVR
+86 CERCGVEVGPSSVR

-161 SEDDYQAAI
+161 SEDEYQAAV

-178 RVGIGAEGVRE
+178 HVGIGAEGVRS
-189 IIAGMDMG
+189 IIANLDMG

-204 EELAETKSETKRRS
+204 AELAETKSEAKRKS
-218 LIKQLKL
+218 IIKQLKL

-231 SKTEPA
+231 SKTDPA
-237 WMLPDVIPVI
+237 WMLPDVLPVI
-247 PPEMR
+247 PPDMR

-278 NRLKKFMEMHAPD
+278 NRLKRFQEMHAPE

-361 TLKLHQVG
+361 SLKLHQVG
-369 LPKTMAL
+369 LPKAMAL
-376 ELFKPFVFSRLMTG
+376 ELFKPFVFARLLAG
-390 GYANTL
+390 DYANTL

-411 EMLEKVIYQHPVLL
+411 EILEKVIYEHPVLL

-482 RTLMLASNNVLS
+482 RTLMLSSNNVLS
-494 PANGDPMIVPSQD
+494 PANGEPMIVPSQD

-515 SLINGEHDEK
+515 SLMNGTVNEK
-525 SPRFANMDEVKLAL
+525 SPRFANMDEVKMAL
-539 ENKSITLHTPIIA
+539 ENKAITLHTPIVA

-557 TEKTTA
+557 RYETTA

-573 KSENMPFSLVNKVM
+573 KSDKMPFDLVNKVM
-587 PVSEIKALLAT
+587 PSGEIKKLLAI
-598 TYERCGDKEMILL
+598 TYERCGDKAMIML

-621 QAARSGISIGYD
+621 QAARSGISIGFD
-633 DIVIPEEKKAM
+633 DIVIPKEKTEM
-644 IAASEKTA
+644 IANANKA
-652 EEIEDQ
+652 AAEIEKQ
-658 YQNGLLSKGERYNK
+658 YQNGLLSGGERHNK
-672 LVDLWQTTTDKLG
+672 LIDLWQKTTDELG
-685 DMAYAALGKSSGD
+685 DKAYEALGKTEGD
-698 QWNSVYMMAL
+698 NWNSIYMMAV
-708 SGARG
+708 SKARG
-713 SKRQIQQLAGMRGMM
+713 SKGQIQQVAGMRGMM

-746 GLTMSEYFTST
+746 GLTMAEYFTST

-772 DAGYLTRRL
+772 EAGYLTRRL

-790 TEHDCGTSE
+790 TEHDCGTSDF
-799 CIEAKP
+799 ITAKP
-805 VYNGSKIEVP
+805 VYQGSTLSVA
-815 LGDVVLGRTAAE
+815 LGDVVLGRTAAH
-827 DIIDSKTKEVIVPK
+827 DIVHPITKEVIVPA
-841 GELITKAAS
+841 GELITKSAA
-850 KRINASDLKSAKVR
+850 RQINESGLPSVDVR
-864 SVLTCCSD
+864 SVLTCHSD

-919 VATAAESSFIEVAVP
+919 IASGGAESHFIEMPVAGTL
-934 KDEKAFIELQDV
+934 KLSG
-946 ETAVNS
+946 VNTITNS
-952 NGRFVVMS
+952 AGR
-960 RKGHVVVKDG
+960 VVVLSRNGEIAVVDNKG
-970 NRSELSKTALPYGA
+970 KELFSCALPYASMLIKNDGD
-984 LLVGK
+984 K
-989 FAKSTDAFVV
+989 V
-999 EASDKDQS
+999 EKGE
-1007 IKIAEWDASA
+1007 KVAEWDPYSN
-1017 TAIIAETDGQVVYN
+1017 TIIAEKDGVAQFK

-1039 QDEADAQ
+1039 QEEVDSM
-1046 TSIVSRKVISW
+1046 TGIVSRKVINW
-1057 TGNTNKNLK
+1057 KQNTKK
-1066 PSIKLVDNKGDV
+1066 PLSPAITLVDEKGNV

-1085 VAEYL
+1085 IAEYM
-1090 LPTHSVLGAKIIDK
+1090 LPTYSVLNVSNGDK
-1104 ENIKRGDVIAR
+1104 VVAGDVLAR
-1115 IPVQAKGAGDITGGL
+1115 IPVQTKRTSDITGGL
-1130 PRVNELLEVRRPS
+1130 PRVEELLEVRRPS
-1143 NPALLSEI
+1143 NPALLAEVD
-1151 AGTVELKEIKNK
+1151 GTVELEDSKSKIIIRIEP
-1163 MVITVESDPMQTI
+1163 T
-1176 KDIDTEKRKVVVN
+1176 
-1189 DGAMVVKGDVLVDKT
+1189 DGSAP
-1204 DDQDAIRANQDGKV
+1204 
-1218 YVYETTSIVDGQ
+1218 
-1230 KQTRTTIDICD
+1230 
-1241 YVEYPVAKGAKLLV
+1241 VEYAVPKGTNLLV
-1255 RTGDIVAKAEKLVDG
+1255 RSGDTVRKAEKLVDG

-1277 LRILGQKALSTF
+1277 LRILGQKELAQF
-1289 MVEQIQ
+1289 MVEQVQ
-1295 QVYRLQGVTINDKH
+1295 QVYRLQGVSINDKH

-1315 EMTRRVEITD
+1315 EMTRRVEITS
-1325 PGDTSFLMGQV
+1325 PGDTGFLMGQV
-1336 VDRVDFEEENARVIR
+1336 VDRVDFEEENARVAR
-1351 DGNRPAKRSEVLVGL
+1351 DGGKVAEASQVLVGL

-1414 PIGTGAYVRRVRE
+1414 PIGTGAYVRRVRQ
-1427 IAREEEKAEKLAR
+1427 IAKDEEKAEKLAR
-1440 EGNGQQQ
+1440 EGGEQQQ
-1447 LMDL
+1447 LLDI

>member
-1 MSNVLQKIF
+1 MTNMLQKIF

-40 KKPETINYHSMKPE
+40 KKPETINYHSLKPE
-54 QEGLFCQQI
+54 PEGLFCQQI
-63 FGPAKDYE
+63 FGPVKDYE
-71 CACGKYKRIKYRGLI
+71 CACGKYKRIKFRGVV
-86 CEKCGVEVGSSSVR
+86 CERCGVEVGSSTVR

-161 SEDDYQAAI
+161 SEDEYQNAV

-178 RVGIGAEGVRE
+178 HVGIGAEGIRS
-189 IIAGMDMG
+189 IIANLDMG

-204 EELAETKSETKRRS
+204 AEISETKSDAKRKA

-237 WMLPDVIPVI
+237 WMLPDIIPVI
-247 PPEMR
+247 PPDMR

-278 NRLKKFMEMHAPD
+278 NRLKRFIEMHAPE
-291 IIIRNEKRMLQE
+291 IIVRNEKRMLQE

-329 SDSLRGKSGRFRMNM
+329 SDSLSGKSGRFRMNL

-361 TLKLHQVG
+361 SLKLHQVG

-376 ELFKPFVFSRLMTG
+376 ELFKPFVYARLLAG
-390 GYANTL
+390 DYANTL

-411 EMLEKVIYQHPVLL
+411 EILEKVIYQHPVLL
-425 NRAPTLHRLSLLAFE
+425 NRAPSLHRLSLLAFE

-482 RTLMLASNNVLS
+482 RTLMLSSNNVLS
-494 PANGDPMIVPSQD
+494 PANGEPMIVPSQD

-515 SLINGEHDEK
+515 SLINGEHTEK

-539 ENKSITLHTPIIA
+539 ENKTITLHTPIIA

-557 TEKTTA
+557 IYKTTA

-573 KSENMPFSLVNKVM
+573 KSDDMPFDLVNKVM
-587 PVSEIKALLAT
+587 PVKEIKALLAT
-598 TYERCGDKEMILL
+598 TYERCGDKATILL
-611 ADALKNTGFE
+611 ADALKDTGFE
-621 QAARSGISIGYD
+621 QAARSGISIGFD
-633 DIVIPEEKKAM
+633 DIVIPEEKKDL
-644 IAASEKTA
+644 IAESEKAA
-652 EEIEDQ
+652 EEIEEQ
-658 YQNGLLSKGERYNK
+658 YQNGLLSGGERHNK
-672 LVDLWQTTTDKLG
+672 LIDLWQKTTDKLG
-685 DMAYAALGKSSGD
+685 DLAYAALGKTTGD
-698 QWNSVYMMAL
+698 NWNSVLMMAL

-790 TEHDCGTSE
+790 TEHDCGTTE
-799 CIEAKP
+799 YITAKP
-805 VYNGSKIEVP
+805 VYQGSTLSVA
-815 LGDVVLGRTAAE
+815 LGDVVLGRTAAH
-827 DIIDSKTKEVIVPK
+827 DIIHPITKEVIVPA
-841 GELITKAAS
+841 GELITKTAA
-850 KRINASDLKSAKVR
+850 KKINESGLPSVDVR

-919 VATAAESSFIEVAVP
+919 VAAGGAESHFIEVPVSGTIKLTGVNTIKNSAGRIVVLSRNGELAVVDD
-934 KDEKAFIELQDV
+934 KGEKLF
-946 ETAVNS
+946 TS
-952 NGRFVVMS
+952 S
-960 RKGHVVVKDG
+960 
-970 NRSELSKTALPYGA
+970 LPYASMLIVNDGDKVEKGA
-984 LLVGK
+984 KV
-989 FAKSTDAFVV
+989 
-999 EASDKDQS
+999 
-1007 IKIAEWDASA
+1007 AEWDPYSN
-1017 TAIIAETDGQVVYN
+1017 TIIAEKDGIVQFN
-1031 DLIENVSF
+1031 DLIENVSY
-1039 QDEADAQ
+1039 QEEVDSM
-1046 TSIVSRKVISW
+1046 TGIVSRKVINW
-1057 TGNTNKNLK
+1057 KTNTKKALN
-1066 PSIKLVDNKGDV
+1066 PAITLVNEKGEIV
-1078 ISLGGKK
+1078 SLGGKK
-1085 VAEYL
+1085 IAEYL
-1090 LPTHSVLGAKIIDK
+1090 LPMYSILNVANGDK
-1104 ENIKRGDVIAR
+1104 VVAGDVLAR
-1115 IPVQAKGAGDITGGL
+1115 IPVQSKRTSDITGGL
-1130 PRVNELLEVRRPS
+1130 PRVNELLEVRRPA
-1143 NPALLSEI
+1143 NPALLAEI
-1151 AGTVELKEIKNK
+1151 DGTIELEDAKSKIL
-1163 MVITVESDPMQTI
+1163 VRIVPD
-1176 KDIDTEKRKVVVN
+1176 
-1189 DGAMVVKGDVLVDKT
+1189 DGTAP
-1204 DDQDAIRANQDGKV
+1204 
-1218 YVYETTSIVDGQ
+1218 
-1230 KQTRTTIDICD
+1230 
-1241 YVEYPVAKGAKLLV
+1241 VEYAVPKGTNLLV
-1255 RTGDIVAKAEKLVDG
+1255 RSGDVVRKADKLVDG

-1277 LRILGQKALSTF
+1277 LRILGQKALATF

-1295 QVYRLQGVTINDKH
+1295 QVYRLQGVVINDKH

-1315 EMTRRVEITD
+1315 EMTRRVEITN
-1325 PGDTSFLMGQV
+1325 PGDTGFLMGQV
-1336 VDRVDFEEENARVIR
+1336 VDRVDFEEENARVAH
-1351 DGNRPAKRSEVLVGL
+1351 DGGKPAVASQVLVGL

-1394 SGSTDKLV
+1394 SGATDKLV

-1427 IAREEEKAEKLAR
+1427 IAKEEEKAEKLAR
-1440 EGNGQQQ
+1440 EGNTQQQ
-1447 LMDL
+1447 LLDI

>member
-1 MSNVLQKIF
+1 MSNMLQKIF

-54 QEGLFCQQI
+54 AEGLFCQQI
-63 FGPAKDYE
+63 FGPVKDYE
-71 CACGKYKRIKYRGLI
+71 CACGKYKRIKFRGVV
-86 CEKCGVEVGSSSVR
+86 CERCGVEVGSSAVR

-161 SEDDYQAAI
+161 SEDEYQAAV

-178 RVGIGAEGVRE
+178 HVGIGAEGVRS
-189 IIAGMDMG
+189 IIANLDMG

-204 EELAETKSETKRRS
+204 AELADTKSEAKRKG

-225 VEAFLD
+225 VESFLD

-237 WMLPDVIPVI
+237 WMMPDIIPVI
-247 PPEMR
+247 PPDMR

-278 NRLKKFMEMHAPD
+278 NRLKRFMEMHAPD

-376 ELFKPFVFSRLMTG
+376 ELFKPFVFARLMAG
-390 GYANTL
+390 DYANTL

-401 MVENGEDIVW
+401 MVENGEEIVW
-411 EMLEKVIYQHPVLL
+411 EILEKVIHEHPVLL
-425 NRAPTLHRLSLLAFE
+425 NRAPSLHRLSLLAFE

-452 PLVCKGFNADFDGDQ
+452 PLVCAGFNADFDGDQ

-482 RTLMLASNNVLS
+482 RTLMLSSNNVLS
-494 PANGDPMIVPSQD
+494 PANGEPMIVPTQD

-515 SLINGEHDEK
+515 SLINGEHTEK
-525 SPRFANMDEVKLAL
+525 SPRFATMDEVQLAL
-539 ENKSITLHTPIIA
+539 ENKTITLHTPIFA
-552 RINGK
+552 RIKGK
-557 TEKTTA
+557 TYKTTA

-573 KSENMPFSLVNKVM
+573 DCDEMPFDLVNKVM
-587 PVSEIKALLAT
+587 PRGEIKSLLAT
-598 TYERCGDKEMILL
+598 AYERCGDKAMIML

-633 DIVIPEEKKAM
+633 DVVIPEEKKDL
-644 IAASEKTA
+644 IAESEQA
-652 EEIEDQ
+652 AAEIEEQ
-658 YQNGLLSKGERYNK
+658 YQNGLLSGGERYNK
-672 LVDLWQTTTDKLG
+672 LIDLWHKTTDRLG
-685 DMAYAALGKSSGD
+685 DMAYAALGKTTGD
-698 QWNSVYMMAL
+698 NWNSVYMMAL

-790 TEHDCGTSE
+790 TEHDCGTTDF
-799 CIEAKP
+799 ITAKP
-805 VYNGSKIEVP
+805 VYQGSTLSVA
-815 LGDVVLGRTAAE
+815 LGDVVLGRTAAH
-827 DIIDSKTKEVIVPK
+827 DIVHPITKEVIVPA
-841 GELITKAAS
+841 GELITKAAA
-850 KRINASDLKSAKVR
+850 KQINESGLPSVDVR

-897 IAGQSIG
+897 VAGQSIG

-919 VATAAESSFIEVAVP
+919 VASGGAESHFIEVPVAGTV
-934 KDEKAFIELQDV
+934 KLSG
-946 ETAVNS
+946 VNTIKNS
-952 NGRFVVMS
+952 AGR
-960 RKGHVVVKDG
+960 VVVLSRNGKMAIVDAEG
-970 NRSELSKTALPYGA
+970 KELFSSNLPYASMLIVNDGDKVEKGA
-984 LLVGK
+984 KV
-989 FAKSTDAFVV
+989 
-999 EASDKDQS
+999 
-1007 IKIAEWDASA
+1007 AEWDPYSN
-1017 TAIIAETDGQVVYN
+1017 TIIAEKDGIVNFN
-1031 DLIENVSF
+1031 DLIENVSY
-1039 QDEADAQ
+1039 QEEVDSM
-1046 TSIVSRKVISW
+1046 TGIVSRKVINW
-1057 TGNTNKNLK
+1057 KTNTKKALK
-1066 PSIKLVDNKGDV
+1066 PAVTLVDEAGNV

-1085 VAEYL
+1085 IAEYL
-1090 LPTHSVLGAKIIDK
+1090 LPIYSILNVANGDK
-1104 ENIKRGDVIAR
+1104 VVAGDILAR
-1115 IPVQAKGAGDITGGL
+1115 IPVQTKRTGDITGGL
-1130 PRVNELLEVRRPS
+1130 PRVNELLEVRRPT
-1143 NPALLSEI
+1143 NPALLAEI
-1151 AGTVELKEIKNK
+1151 DGTVELEDAKNK
-1163 MVITVESDPMQTI
+1163 IIIRIEPT
-1176 KDIDTEKRKVVVN
+1176 
-1189 DGAMVVKGDVLVDKT
+1189 DGTAP
-1204 DDQDAIRANQDGKV
+1204 
-1218 YVYETTSIVDGQ
+1218 
-1230 KQTRTTIDICD
+1230 
-1241 YVEYPVAKGAKLLV
+1241 VEYAVPKGTNLLV
-1255 RTGDIVAKAEKLVDG
+1255 RSGDTVRKAEKLVDG

-1277 LRILGQKALSTF
+1277 LRILGQKALATF

-1295 QVYRLQGVTINDKH
+1295 QVYRLQGVVINDKH

-1315 EMTRRVEITD
+1315 EMTRRVEITN
-1325 PGDTSFLMGQV
+1325 PGDTGFLMGQV
-1336 VDRVDFEEENARVIR
+1336 VDRVDFEEENARVAR
-1351 DGNRPAKRSEVLVGL
+1351 DNGKLATASQVLVGL

-1394 SGSTDKLV
+1394 NGSTDKLV

-1427 IAREEEKAEKLAR
+1427 IAKEEEKAERLAR

-1447 LMDL
+1447 LLDI

>member
-1 MSNVLQKIF
+1 MTNMLQKIF

-40 KKPETINYHSMKPE
+40 KKPETINYHSLKPE
-54 QEGLFCQQI
+54 MEGLFCQQI
-63 FGPAKDYE
+63 FGPVKDYE
-71 CACGKYKRIKYRGLI
+71 CACGKYKRIKFRGVV
-86 CEKCGVEVGSSSVR
+86 CERCGVEVGSSSVR

-149 PGLTNLKQYDVI
+149 PGLTNLKLYDVI
-161 SEDDYQAAI
+161 SEDEYQSAV

-178 RVGIGAEGVRE
+178 HVGIGAEGVRS
-189 IIAGMDMG
+189 IIANLDMG

-204 EELAETKSETKRRS
+204 AELAETKSEAKRKA

-225 VEAFLD
+225 VESFLD
-231 SKTEPA
+231 SKTDPA

-247 PPEMR
+247 PPDMR

-278 NRLKKFMEMHAPD
+278 NRLKRFMEMHAPE
-291 IIIRNEKRMLQE
+291 IIVRNEKRMLQE

-376 ELFKPFVFSRLMTG
+376 ELFKPFVYARLLAG

-482 RTLMLASNNVLS
+482 RTLMLSSNNVLS
-494 PANGDPMIVPSQD
+494 PANGEPMIVPSQD

-515 SLINGEHDEK
+515 SLINGEHTEK
-525 SPRFANMDEVKLAL
+525 SPRFANMDEVQLAL
-539 ENKSITLHTPIIA
+539 ENKTITLHTPIIA

-557 TEKTTA
+557 IYKTTA

-573 KSENMPFSLVNKVM
+573 KSDKMPFDLVNKVM
-587 PVSEIKALLAT
+587 PSGEIKKLLAT
-598 TYERCGDKEMILL
+598 TYERCGDKAMILL

-621 QAARSGISIGYD
+621 QAARSGISIGFN
-633 DIVIPEEKKAM
+633 DIVIPEEKEKM
-644 IAASEKTA
+644 IANANKA
-652 EEIEDQ
+652 AKEIEDQ
-658 YQNGLLSKGERYNK
+658 YQNGLLSSGERHNK
-672 LVDLWQTTTDKLG
+672 LIDLWQKTTDELG
-685 DMAYAALGKSSGD
+685 DLAYAALGKTTGD
-698 QWNSVYMMAL
+698 NWNSIYMMAL

-728 QKPDGSII
+728 SKPDGSII
-736 EVPIISNFKE
+736 EVPIVSNFKE

-772 DAGYLTRRL
+772 EAGYLTRRL

-790 TEHDCGTSE
+790 TEHDCGTHE
-799 CIEAKP
+799 FITAKP
-805 VYNGSKIEVP
+805 VYQGSTLSVA
-815 LGDVVLGRTAAE
+815 LGDVVLGRTAAH
-827 DIIDSKTKEVIVPK
+827 DIVHPITKEVIVPA
-841 GELITKAAS
+841 GELITKSAA
-850 KRINASDLKSAKVR
+850 KQINESGLPSVDVR
-864 SVLTCCSD
+864 SVLTCQSD

-919 VATAAESSFIEVAVP
+919 IAAGGAESHFIEVPVAGTV
-934 KDEKAFIELQDV
+934 KLV
-946 ETAVNS
+946 GVNTIKNS
-952 NGRFVVMS
+952 AGR
-960 RKGHVVVKDG
+960 VVV
-970 NRSELSKTALPYGA
+970 LSRNGEMSIVDAKGAKLFSCGLPYASMLIVNDGDT
-984 LLVGK
+984 V
-989 FAKSTDAFVV
+989 AKG
-999 EASDKDQS
+999 DKV
-1007 IKIAEWDASA
+1007 AEWDPYSN
-1017 TAIIAETDGQVVYN
+1017 TIIAEKDGVVQFN
-1031 DLIENVSF
+1031 DLIENISYQEEVDSM
-1039 QDEADAQ
+1039 
-1046 TSIVSRKVISW
+1046 TGIVSRKVINW
-1057 TGNTNKNLK
+1057 KTNTKKALQ
-1066 PSIKLVDNKGDV
+1066 PAVTLVDEKGNV

-1085 VAEYL
+1085 IAEYL
-1090 LPTHSVLGAKIIDK
+1090 LPIYSVLNVA
-1104 ENIKRGDVIAR
+1104 NGDTVRAGDILAR
-1115 IPVQAKGAGDITGGL
+1115 IPVQTKRTSDITGGL
-1130 PRVNELLEVRRPS
+1130 PRVEELLEVRRPS
-1143 NPALLSEI
+1143 NPALLAEI
-1151 AGTVELKEIKNK
+1151 DGTIELEDAKSKIIIRIEP
-1163 MVITVESDPMQTI
+1163 D
-1176 KDIDTEKRKVVVN
+1176 
-1189 DGAMVVKGDVLVDKT
+1189 DGIAP
-1204 DDQDAIRANQDGKV
+1204 
-1218 YVYETTSIVDGQ
+1218 
-1230 KQTRTTIDICD
+1230 
-1241 YVEYPVAKGAKLLV
+1241 VEYAVPKGTNLLV
-1255 RTGDIVAKAEKLVDG
+1255 RSGDVVRKAEKLVDG
-1270 DPVPQDI
+1270 EPVPQDI
-1277 LRILGQKALSTF
+1277 LRILGQKALATF

-1295 QVYRLQGVTINDKH
+1295 AVYRLQGVVINDKH

-1315 EMTRRVEITD
+1315 EMTRRVEITN
-1325 PGDTSFLMGQV
+1325 PGDTGFLMGQV
-1336 VDRVDFEEENARVIR
+1336 VDRVDFEEENARVAH
-1351 DGNRPAKRSEVLVGL
+1351 DGGKVAEASQVLVGL

-1394 SGSTDKLV
+1394 NGATDKLI

-1414 PIGTGAYVRRVRE
+1414 PIGTGAYVRRVRQIARDE
-1427 IAREEEKAEKLAR
+1427 ERAERIAREGAD
-1440 EGNGQQQ
+1440 QQQ
-1447 LMDL
+1447 LLDI

>member
-1 MSNVLQKIF
+1 MTNMLQKIF

-40 KKPETINYHSMKPE
+40 KKPETINYHSLKPE
-54 QEGLFCQQI
+54 PEGLFCQQI
-63 FGPAKDYE
+63 FGPVKDYE
-71 CACGKYKRIKYRGLI
+71 CACGKYKRIKFRGVV
-86 CEKCGVEVGSSSVR
+86 CERCGVEVGSSSVR

-161 SEDDYQAAI
+161 SEDEYQAAV

-178 RVGIGAEGVRE
+178 HVGIGAEGVRS
-189 IIAGMDMG
+189 IIANLDMG

-204 EELAETKSETKRRS
+204 AELQETRSEAKRKSI
-218 LIKQLKL
+218 IKQLKL
-225 VEAFLD
+225 VEAFLE

-237 WMLPDVIPVI
+237 WMLPDIIPVI
-247 PPEMR
+247 PPDMR

-278 NRLKKFMEMHAPD
+278 NRLKRFMEMHAPE
-291 IIIRNEKRMLQE
+291 IIVRNEKRMLQE

-329 SDSLRGKSGRFRMNM
+329 SDSLRGKSGRFRMNL

-361 TLKLHQVG
+361 SLKLHQVG
-369 LPKTMAL
+369 LPKAMAL
-376 ELFKPFVFSRLMTG
+376 ELFKPFVYARLLAG
-390 GYANTL
+390 DYANTL

-411 EMLEKVIYQHPVLL
+411 EILEKVIYQHPVLL

-482 RTLMLASNNVLS
+482 RTLMLSSNNVLS
-494 PANGDPMIVPSQD
+494 PANGKPMIVPSQD

-515 SLINGEHDEK
+515 SLMNGNVTEK
-525 SPRFANMDEVKLAL
+525 SPRFSNMDEVKLAL
-539 ENKSITLHTPIIA
+539 ENKTITLHTPIVA

-557 TEKTTA
+557 RYETTA

-573 KSENMPFSLVNKVM
+573 KADNMPFDLVNKVM
-587 PVSEIKALLAT
+587 PAGEIEKLLAT
-598 TYERCGDKEMILL
+598 TYERCGDKAMIVL
-611 ADALKNTGFE
+611 ADSLKNTGFE
-621 QAARSGISIGYD
+621 QAARSGISIGFD
-633 DIVIPEEKKAM
+633 DIVIPKEKSEM
-644 IAASEKTA
+644 IANANKA
-652 EEIEDQ
+652 AAEIEKQ
-658 YQNGLLSKGERYNK
+658 YQNGLLSGGERHNK
-672 LVDLWQTTTDKLG
+672 LIDLWQKTTDELG
-685 DMAYAALGKSSGD
+685 DKAYEALGKTEGD
-698 QWNSVYMMAL
+698 NWNSIYMMAV
-708 SGARG
+708 SKARG
-713 SKRQIQQLAGMRGMM
+713 SKGQIQQVAGMRGMM

-746 GLTMSEYFTST
+746 GLTMAEYFTST

-772 DAGYLTRRL
+772 EAGYLTRRL

-790 TEHDCGTSE
+790 TEHDCGTDE
-799 CIEAKP
+799 YITAKP
-805 VYNGSKIEVP
+805 VYQGSTLTVP
-815 LGDVVLGRTAAE
+815 LGTVVLGRTAAH
-827 DIIDSKTKEVIVPK
+827 DIIHPITKEVIVPA
-841 GELITKAAS
+841 GELITKVAE
-850 KRINASDLKSAKVR
+850 RQINESGLPSVDVR
-864 SVLTCCSD
+864 SVLTCHSD

-919 VATAAESSFIEVAVP
+919 IASGGAESHFIEMPVAGTLKLSGVNT
-934 KDEKAFIELQDV
+934 I
-946 ETAVNS
+946 TNS
-952 NGRFVVMS
+952 NGR
-960 RKGHVVVKDG
+960 VVVLSRNGSVSVVDAKG
-970 NRSELSKTALPYGA
+970 KELFSCALPYASMLIKNDGD
-984 LLVGK
+984 K
-989 FAKSTDAFVV
+989 V
-999 EASDKDQS
+999 EKGE
-1007 IKIAEWDASA
+1007 KVAEWDPYSN
-1017 TAIIAETDGQVVYN
+1017 TIIAEKDGVVQFK
-1031 DLIENVSF
+1031 DLVENVSV
-1039 QDEADAQ
+1039 QEEVDSM
-1046 TSIVSRKVISW
+1046 TGIVSHKVINW
-1057 TGNTNKNLK
+1057 KANTKK
-1066 PSIKLVDNKGDV
+1066 PLSPAITLVDEKGNV

-1085 VAEYL
+1085 IAEYM
-1090 LPTHSVLGAKIIDK
+1090 LPTYSVL
-1104 ENIKRGDVIAR
+1104 NVSNGDRVAAGDILAR
-1115 IPVQAKGAGDITGGL
+1115 IPVQTKRTSDITGGL
-1130 PRVNELLEVRRPS
+1130 PRVEELLEVRRPS
-1143 NPALLSEI
+1143 NPALLAEI
-1151 AGTVELKEIKNK
+1151 DGTVELEDSKSKIIIRIE
-1163 MVITVESDPMQTI
+1163 P
-1176 KDIDTEKRKVVVN
+1176 N
-1189 DGAMVVKGDVLVDKT
+1189 DGSAP
-1204 DDQDAIRANQDGKV
+1204 
-1218 YVYETTSIVDGQ
+1218 
-1230 KQTRTTIDICD
+1230 
-1241 YVEYPVAKGAKLLV
+1241 VEYAVAKGTNLLV
-1255 RTGDIVAKAEKLVDG
+1255 RSGDVVRKADKLVDG

-1277 LRILGQKALSTF
+1277 LRILGQKELAQF

-1295 QVYRLQGVTINDKH
+1295 QVYRLQGVSINDKH

-1315 EMTRRVEITD
+1315 EMTRRVEITN
-1325 PGDTSFLMGQV
+1325 PGDTGFLMGQV
-1336 VDRVDFEEENARVIR
+1336 VDRVDFEEENARVAH
-1351 DGNRPAKRSEVLVGL
+1351 DGGRVAEASQVLVGL

-1414 PIGTGAYVRRVRE
+1414 PIGTGAYVRRVRQ
-1427 IAREEEKAEKLAR
+1427 IAKDEEKAERIAR
-1440 EGNGQQQ
+1440 EGGEQQQ
-1447 LMDL
+1447 LLDI

>member
-1 MSNVLQKIF
+1 MLQKIF

-54 QEGLFCQQI
+54 AEGLFCQQI
-63 FGPAKDYE
+63 FGPVKDYE
-71 CACGKYKRIKYRGLI
+71 CACGKYKRIKFRGVV
-86 CEKCGVEVGSSSVR
+86 CERCGVEVGSSAVR

-161 SEDDYQAAI
+161 SEDEYQSAV

-178 RVGIGAEGVRE
+178 RVGIGAEGVRN
-189 IIAGMDMG
+189 IIANLDMG

-204 EELAETKSETKRRS
+204 AELSETKSEAKRKGI
-218 LIKQLKL
+218 IKQLKL
-225 VEAFLD
+225 VESFLD

-237 WMLPDVIPVI
+237 WMLPDIIPVI
-247 PPEMR
+247 PPDMR

-278 NRLKKFMEMHAPD
+278 NRLKRFMEMHAPD

-376 ELFKPFVFSRLMTG
+376 ELFKPFVFARLMAG
-390 GYANTL
+390 DYANTL

-401 MVENGEDIVW
+401 MVENGEDVVW
-411 EMLEKVIYQHPVLL
+411 EILEKVIHEHPVLL
-425 NRAPTLHRLSLLAFE
+425 NRAPSLHRLSLLAFE

-482 RTLMLASNNVLS
+482 RTLMLSSNNVLS
-494 PANGDPMIVPSQD
+494 PANGEPMIVPSQD

-525 SPRFANMDEVKLAL
+525 SPRFATMDEVQLAL
-539 ENKSITLHTPIIA
+539 ENKSITLHTPIVA
-552 RINGK
+552 RIKGK
-557 TEKTTA
+557 TYKTTA

-573 KSENMPFSLVNKVM
+573 DSDNMPFDLVNKVM
-587 PVSEIKALLAT
+587 PVKEIKSLLAT
-598 TYERCGDKEMILL
+598 TYERCGDKAMIML

-633 DIVIPEEKKAM
+633 DIVIPEEKKTM
-644 IAASEKTA
+644 IAESEHA
-652 EEIEDQ
+652 AAEIEEQ
-658 YQNGLLSKGERYNK
+658 YQNGLLSGGERYNK
-672 LVDLWQTTTDKLG
+672 LIDLWQKTTDKLG

-736 EVPIISNFKE
+736 EVPIVSNFKE

-781 VELAQNTVI
+781 VELSQNTVI
-790 TEHDCGTSE
+790 TEHDCGTTDF
-799 CIEAKP
+799 ITAKP
-805 VYNGSKIEVP
+805 VYQGSTLSVA
-815 LGDVVLGRTAAE
+815 LGDVVLGRTAAH
-827 DIIDSKTKEVIVPK
+827 DVVHPITKEVIVPA
-841 GELITKAAS
+841 GELITKAAA
-850 KRINASDLKSAKVR
+850 KQINESGLPSVDVR

-897 IAGQSIG
+897 VAGQSIG

-919 VATAAESSFIEVAVP
+919 IAAGGAESHFIEVPVSGTI
-934 KDEKAFIELQDV
+934 KLSG
-946 ETAVNS
+946 VNTIKNS
-952 NGRFVVMS
+952 AGR
-960 RKGHVVVKDG
+960 VVVLSRNGKLAVVDAEG
-970 NRSELSKTALPYGA
+970 KELFSSNLPYASMLIVNDGDSVEKGA
-984 LLVGK
+984 KV
-989 FAKSTDAFVV
+989 
-999 EASDKDQS
+999 
-1007 IKIAEWDASA
+1007 AEWDPYSN
-1017 TAIIAETDGQVVYN
+1017 TIIAEKDGIVNFN
-1031 DLIENVSF
+1031 DLVENVSY
-1039 QDEADAQ
+1039 QEEVDSM
-1046 TSIVSRKVISW
+1046 TGIVSRKVINW
-1057 TGNTNKNLK
+1057 KTNTKKALK
-1066 PSIKLVDNKGDV
+1066 PAVTLVDEKGNV

-1085 VAEYL
+1085 IAEYL
-1090 LPTHSVLGAKIIDK
+1090 LPIYSVLNVANGDK
-1104 ENIKRGDVIAR
+1104 VVAGDILAR
-1115 IPVQAKGAGDITGGL
+1115 IPVQTKRTGDITGGL
-1130 PRVNELLEVRRPS
+1130 PRVNELLEVRRPT
-1143 NPALLSEI
+1143 NPALLAEI
-1151 AGTVELKEIKNK
+1151 DGTIELEDAKNK
-1163 MVITVESDPMQTI
+1163 IIIRIEPT
-1176 KDIDTEKRKVVVN
+1176 
-1189 DGAMVVKGDVLVDKT
+1189 DGTAP
-1204 DDQDAIRANQDGKV
+1204 
-1218 YVYETTSIVDGQ
+1218 
-1230 KQTRTTIDICD
+1230 
-1241 YVEYPVAKGAKLLV
+1241 VEYAVPKGTNLLV
-1255 RTGDIVAKAEKLVDG
+1255 RSGDIVKKAEKLVDG

-1277 LRILGQKALSTF
+1277 LRILGQKALATF

-1295 QVYRLQGVTINDKH
+1295 QVYRLQGVVINDKH

-1315 EMTRRVEITD
+1315 EMTRRVEITN
-1325 PGDTSFLMGQV
+1325 PGDTGFLMGQV
-1336 VDRVDFEEENARVIR
+1336 VDRVDFEEENARVAR
-1351 DGNRPAKRSEVLVGL
+1351 DNGKLAEASQVLVGL

-1394 SGSTDKLV
+1394 GGSTDKLV

-1427 IAREEEKAEKLAR
+1427 IAKEEEKAERLAR

-1447 LMDL
+1447 LLDI

>member
-1 MSNVLQKIF
+1 MTNMLQKIF

-54 QEGLFCQQI
+54 PEGLFCQQI
-63 FGPAKDYE
+63 FGPIKDYE
-71 CACGKYKRIKYRGLI
+71 CACGKYKRIKFRGVV
-86 CEKCGVEVGSSSVR
+86 CERCGVEVGSSTVR

-149 PGLTNLKQYDVI
+149 PGLTSLKQYDVI
-161 SEDDYQAAI
+161 SEDEYQKAI
-170 EEFGADAF
+170 EEFGADSF
-178 RVGIGAEGVRE
+178 RVGIGAEGVRS
-189 IIAGMDMG
+189 IIANLDMG

-204 EELAETKSETKRRS
+204 AELAETKSDAKRKG

-225 VEAFLD
+225 VEAFLE

-237 WMLPDVIPVI
+237 WMLPDIIPVI
-247 PPEMR
+247 PPDMR

-278 NRLKKFMEMHAPD
+278 NRLKRFIEMHAPE
-291 IIIRNEKRMLQE
+291 IIVRNEKRMLQE

-329 SDSLRGKSGRFRMNM
+329 SDSLRGKSGRFRMNL

-361 TLKLHQVG
+361 SLKLHQVG
-369 LPKTMAL
+369 LPKAMAL
-376 ELFKPFVFSRLMTG
+376 ELFKPFVYSRLMTG

-401 MVENGEDIVW
+401 MVENGEDVVW
-411 EMLEKVIYQHPVLL
+411 EILEDVIHQHPVLL
-425 NRAPTLHRLSLLAFE
+425 NRQPTLHRLSMLAFE

-467 MSVHVPISLEAQLEA
+467 MAVHVPISLEAQLEA
-482 RTLMLASNNVLS
+482 RTLMLSSNNVLS
-494 PANGDPMIVPSQD
+494 PANGEPMIVPSQD

-515 SLINGEHDEK
+515 SLINGEHTDK
-525 SPRFANMDEVKLAL
+525 SPRFANMDEVKMAL
-539 ENKSITLHTPIIA
+539 ENKSITLHTPIVA

-557 TEKTTA
+557 IYKTTA

-573 KSENMPFSLVNKVM
+573 KSDNMPFDLVNKVM
-587 PVSEIKALLAT
+587 PVGEIKALLAT
-598 TYERCGDKEMILL
+598 TYERCGDKAMILL
-611 ADALKNTGFE
+611 ADALKDTGFE

-633 DIVIPEEKKAM
+633 DIVIPSEKKQ
-644 IAASEKTA
+644 IIEETEKAA
-652 EEIEDQ
+652 EEIEQQ
-658 YQNGLLSKGERYNK
+658 YQNGLLSGGEKHNK
-672 LVDLWQTTTDKLG
+672 LIDLWQNTTDKIG
-685 DMAYAALGKSSGD
+685 DLAYAALEKNTGD
-698 QWNSVYMMAL
+698 KWNSVWMMAK

-713 SKRQIQQLAGMRGMM
+713 SKRQIQQVAGMRGMM

-746 GLTMSEYFTST
+746 GLTMAEYFTST

-781 VELAQNTVI
+781 VELSQNTVI
-790 TEHDCGTSE
+790 TEHDCGTDE
-799 CIEAKP
+799 YITAKP
-805 VYNGSKIEVP
+805 VYQGSTLSVP
-815 LGDVVLGRTAAE
+815 LGDVVLGRTAAH
-827 DIIDSKTKEVIVPK
+827 DIVHPITKEVIVPA
-841 GELITKAAS
+841 GELVTKAAAR
-850 KRINASDLKSAKVR
+850 KINESGLPSVDVR
-864 SVLTCCSD
+864 SVLTCHSD
-872 GLCAKCYGMDLSRN
+872 GLCAKCYGMDLSRQ

-919 VATAAESSFIEVAVP
+919 VASGGAESHYIEVPVSGTV
-934 KDEKAFIELQDV
+934 KLSG
-946 ETAVNS
+946 VNTIKNS
-952 NGRFVVMS
+952 AGR
-960 RKGHVVVKDG
+960 VVVLSRNG
-970 NRSELSKTALPYGA
+970 ELSIVDAKGENLYTTKLPYASMLIVNDGDTVEKGA
-984 LLVGK
+984 KV
-989 FAKSTDAFVV
+989 
-999 EASDKDQS
+999 
-1007 IKIAEWDASA
+1007 AEWDPYSN
-1017 TAIIAETDGQVVYN
+1017 TIIAEKDGIVQFQ
-1031 DLIENVSF
+1031 DLIENVSY
-1039 QDEADAQ
+1039 QEEVDS
-1046 TSIVSRKVISW
+1046 TTGITSRKVINW
-1057 TGNTNKNLK
+1057 KANTKKALN
-1066 PSIKLVDNKGDV
+1066 PAITLVDEKGQV

-1090 LPTHSVLGAKIIDK
+1090 LPMYSILNVANGATVSA
-1104 ENIKRGDVIAR
+1104 GDVLAR
-1115 IPVQAKGAGDITGGL
+1115 IPVQTKRTGDITGGL

-1143 NPALLSEI
+1143 NPALLAEI
-1151 AGTVELKEIKNK
+1151 DGTIELEDAKSKIIVRI
-1163 MVITVESDPMQTI
+1163 MPD
-1176 KDIDTEKRKVVVN
+1176 
-1189 DGAMVVKGDVLVDKT
+1189 DGTAP
-1204 DDQDAIRANQDGKV
+1204 
-1218 YVYETTSIVDGQ
+1218 
-1230 KQTRTTIDICD
+1230 
-1241 YVEYPVAKGAKLLV
+1241 VEYAVPKGTNLLV
-1255 RTGDIVAKAEKLVDG
+1255 RSGDIVRKADKLVDG

-1277 LRILGQKALSTF
+1277 LRILGRKALATF

-1295 QVYRLQGVTINDKH
+1295 QVYRLQGVSINDKH

-1315 EMTRRVEITD
+1315 EMTRRVEITN
-1325 PGDTSFLMGQV
+1325 PGDTGFLMGAV
-1336 VDRVDFEEENARVIR
+1336 VDRVDFEEENARVVH
-1351 DGNRPAKRSEVLVGL
+1351 DGGRPAEASQVLVGL

-1394 SGSTDKLV
+1394 SGATDKLV

-1414 PIGTGAYVRRVRE
+1414 PVGTGAYVRRVRE
-1427 IAREEEKAEKLAR
+1427 IAKEEEKAEKLAR
-1440 EGNGQQQ
+1440 EGNAQQQ
-1447 LMDL
+1447 LLDI